1 MFKTKYVSR
10 VLCVLF
16 IVNLFIADLKP
27 LATSYSSSSIGNIDI
42 ISNVDVSVESVEA
55 WAKSKN
61 ATETFV
67 SLASIYKKYGQA
79 RGGVNWVLAYV
90 QAAKE
95 TGYGRF
101 GGVLDESF
109 HNPCGLKVPSG
120 GDDYDPNAHKR
131 FDNWEQGIIAHLD
144 HLALYAGAKGYPK
157 TVYVE
162 SWKTE
167 SLSINE
173 TYDPRHIGWFGTT
186 SGILGKAT
194 NAIDLGNKWAPSSS
208 YGVDLFRMYCDA
220 VKVDYLEGKSNL
232 ESPINGFVTNDGK
245 LNIKGWALHAFG
257 VKEVRVLI
265 DNTQIDTISVNESR
279 ADVNSI
285 YPGYYNGAN
294 SGFNKIIDISSL
306 GYGNKVLEIRIVA
319 NDNSTQVYRRNIVFT
334 NTLELRS
341 CLDAPNDNEVV
352 KSTTLNVRG
361 WALAGSGVKEVR
373 VYVDGKDLGTVAYG
387 TKRADVNKAYPGYS
401 SGDNAGFEGNVNIS
415 GISEGNRKLTV
426 KITANDGS
434 VQNIEKTIKVEKAQS
449 RSYLDAPNDNEVVKS
464 KTLNVRGWALAGSGV
479 KEVRVYV
486 DGKDLGTVAYGA
498 KRADVN
504 KAYPGYSSG
513 DNAGF
518 EGNVNIS
525 GISEG
530 NRKLTV
536 KITANDGSVQNIE
549 KTIKVEKAQSR
560 SYLDAPND
568 NEVVKSKTLNVRGW
582 ALAGSGVKEVRVY
595 VDGKD
600 LGTVAYGAKR
610 ADVNKAYPG
619 YSSGDN
625 AGFEGNV
632 NISGISEGNR
642 KLTVKITANDGSV
655 QNIEKTIK
663 VEKAQSRSYLDA
675 PNDNE
680 VVKSKTLNVR
690 GWALA
695 GSGVKEVRVYVDGK
709 DLGTVA
715 YGAKRADVNKAYP
728 GYSSGD
734 NAGFE
739 GNVNISGIS
748 EGNRKLTVK
757 ITANDG
763 SVQNIEKTIKV
774 EKAQS
779 RSYLDAP
786 NDNEVVKSKTL
797 NVRGWALAGSGV
809 KEVRVYVDGKDLGT
823 VAYGAKR
830 ADVNKAYPGY
840 SSGDNAGFEGNV
852 NISGI
857 SEGNRKLTV
866 KITANDGSVQNIEK
880 TIKIEKA
887 QSRSYLDAPNDNEV
901 VKSKT
906 LNVRG
911 WALAGSGVKEVRVYV
926 DGKDLGTV
934 AYGTKRADVNRA
946 YPGYSSGDNAGFEGN
961 VNISGISEGNR
972 KLTVKITANDG
983 SVQNIERSFNI
994 ENDFNY
1000 KKAKL
1005 VIVDPGHENY
1015 GGDPGTSA
1023 THNGISYIESNLNLQ
1038 IAVKLKAE
1046 LESRGM
1052 DVYMTRYEGSGLISQ
1067 DSTESLKKRVA
1078 LANEKNADFFVSI
1091 HHNSFTNTSANGFE
1105 VYYSTG
1111 TPTNLTSI
1119 ARSAITEDGRD
1130 LTLERSL
1137 YSTRSVTE
1145 KVKVSKAV
1153 ATEIANEASRKL
1165 NMYNRGAKD
1174 SNFYVC
1180 KNTNM
1185 PSILVENGFLTNP
1198 TEAVKA
1204 SSSSHQ
1210 QKLAQII
1217 ADKVNNALK

>member
-61 ATETFV
+61 ATETFI

-162 SWKTE
+162 SWKAE

-220 VKVDYLEGKSNL
+220 VKADYLEGKSNL

-285 YPGYYNGAN
+285 YPGYYNGVN

-334 NTLELRS
+334 NTLE
-341 CLDAPNDNEVV
+341 
-352 KSTTLNVRG
+352 
-361 WALAGSGVKEVR
+361 
-373 VYVDGKDLGTVAYG
+373 
-387 TKRADVNKAYPGYS
+387 
-401 SGDNAGFEGNVNIS
+401 
-415 GISEGNRKLTV
+415 
-426 KITANDGS
+426 
-434 VQNIEKTIKVEKAQS
+434 
-449 RSYLDAPNDNEVVKS
+449 
-464 KTLNVRGWALAGSGV
+464 
-479 KEVRVYV
+479 
-486 DGKDLGTVAYGA
+486 
-498 KRADVN
+498 
-504 KAYPGYSSG
+504 
-513 DNAGF
+513 
-518 EGNVNIS
+518 
-525 GISEG
+525 
-530 NRKLTV
+530 
-536 KITANDGSVQNIE
+536 
-549 KTIKVEKAQSR
+549 
-560 SYLDAPND
+560 
-568 NEVVKSKTLNVRGW
+568 
-582 ALAGSGVKEVRVY
+582 
-595 VDGKD
+595 
-600 LGTVAYGAKR
+600 
-610 ADVNKAYPG
+610 
-619 YSSGDN
+619 
-625 AGFEGNV
+625 
-632 NISGISEGNR
+632 
-642 KLTVKITANDGSV
+642 
-655 QNIEKTIK
+655 
-663 VEKAQSRSYLDA
+663 
-675 PNDNE
+675 
-680 VVKSKTLNVR
+680 
-690 GWALA
+690 
-695 GSGVKEVRVYVDGK
+695 
-709 DLGTVA
+709 
-715 YGAKRADVNKAYP
+715 
-728 GYSSGD
+728 
-734 NAGFE
+734 
-739 GNVNISGIS
+739 
-748 EGNRKLTVK
+748 
-757 ITANDG
+757 
-763 SVQNIEKTIKV
+763 
-774 EKAQS
+774 
-779 RSYLDAP
+779 
-786 NDNEVVKSKTL
+786 
-797 NVRGWALAGSGV
+797 
-809 KEVRVYVDGKDLGT
+809 
-823 VAYGAKR
+823 
-830 ADVNKAYPGY
+830 
-840 SSGDNAGFEGNV
+840 
-852 NISGI
+852 
-857 SEGNRKLTV
+857 
-866 KITANDGSVQNIEK
+866 
-880 TIKIEKA
+880 
-887 QSRSYLDAPNDNEV
+887 SRSYLDAPNDNEV

-934 AYGTKRADVNRA
+934 AYGTKRADVNKA

>member
-162 SWKTE
+162 SWKAE

-220 VKVDYLEGKSNL
+220 VKADYLEGKSNL

-334 NTLELRS
+334 NTLESRS
-341 CLDAPNDNEVV
+341 YLDAPNDNEVV
-352 KSTTLNVRG
+352 KSKTLNVRG

-401 SGDNAGFEGNVNIS
+401 SGDNAGFEGNINIS

-486 DGKDLGTVAYGA
+486 DGKDLGTVAYGT

-518 EGNVNIS
+518 EGNI
-525 GISEG
+525 
-530 NRKLTV
+530 
-536 KITANDGSVQNIE
+536 
-549 KTIKVEKAQSR
+549 
-560 SYLDAPND
+560 
-568 NEVVKSKTLNVRGW
+568 
-582 ALAGSGVKEVRVY
+582 
-595 VDGKD
+595 
-600 LGTVAYGAKR
+600 
-610 ADVNKAYPG
+610 
-619 YSSGDN
+619 
-625 AGFEGNV
+625 
-632 NISGISEGNR
+632 
-642 KLTVKITANDGSV
+642 
-655 QNIEKTIK
+655 
-663 VEKAQSRSYLDA
+663 
-675 PNDNE
+675 
-680 VVKSKTLNVR
+680 
-690 GWALA
+690 
-695 GSGVKEVRVYVDGK
+695 
-709 DLGTVA
+709 
-715 YGAKRADVNKAYP
+715 
-728 GYSSGD
+728 
-734 NAGFE
+734 
-739 GNVNISGIS
+739 
-748 EGNRKLTVK
+748 
-757 ITANDG
+757 
-763 SVQNIEKTIKV
+763 
-774 EKAQS
+774 
-779 RSYLDAP
+779 
-786 NDNEVVKSKTL
+786 
-797 NVRGWALAGSGV
+797 
-809 KEVRVYVDGKDLGT
+809 
-823 VAYGAKR
+823 
-830 ADVNKAYPGY
+830 
-840 SSGDNAGFEGNV
+840 
-852 NISGI
+852 
-857 SEGNRKLTV
+857 
-866 KITANDGSVQNIEK
+866 
-880 TIKIEKA
+880 
-887 QSRSYLDAPNDNEV
+887 
-901 VKSKT
+901 
-906 LNVRG
+906 
-911 WALAGSGVKEVRVYV
+911 
-926 DGKDLGTV
+926 
-934 AYGTKRADVNRA
+934 
-946 YPGYSSGDNAGFEGN
+946 
-961 VNISGISEGNR
+961 NISGISEGNR

>member
-162 SWKTE
+162 SWKAE

-220 VKVDYLEGKSNL
+220 VKADYLEGKSNL

-279 ADVNSI
+279 ADVNST

-334 NTLELRS
+334 NTLESRS
-341 CLDAPNDNEVV
+341 YLDAPNDNEVV
-352 KSTTLNVRG
+352 KSKTLNVRG

-401 SGDNAGFEGNVNIS
+401 SGDNAGFEGNINIS

-504 KAYPGYSSG
+504 K
-513 DNAGF
+513 
-518 EGNVNIS
+518 
-525 GISEG
+525 
-530 NRKLTV
+530 
-536 KITANDGSVQNIE
+536 
-549 KTIKVEKAQSR
+549 
-560 SYLDAPND
+560 
-568 NEVVKSKTLNVRGW
+568 
-582 ALAGSGVKEVRVY
+582 
-595 VDGKD
+595 
-600 LGTVAYGAKR
+600 
-610 ADVNKAYPG
+610 
-619 YSSGDN
+619 
-625 AGFEGNV
+625 
-632 NISGISEGNR
+632 
-642 KLTVKITANDGSV
+642 
-655 QNIEKTIK
+655 
-663 VEKAQSRSYLDA
+663 
-675 PNDNE
+675 
-680 VVKSKTLNVR
+680 
-690 GWALA
+690 
-695 GSGVKEVRVYVDGK
+695 
-709 DLGTVA
+709 
-715 YGAKRADVNKAYP
+715 
-728 GYSSGD
+728 
-734 NAGFE
+734 
-739 GNVNISGIS
+739 
-748 EGNRKLTVK
+748 
-757 ITANDG
+757 
-763 SVQNIEKTIKV
+763 
-774 EKAQS
+774 
-779 RSYLDAP
+779 
-786 NDNEVVKSKTL
+786 
-797 NVRGWALAGSGV
+797 
-809 KEVRVYVDGKDLGT
+809 
-823 VAYGAKR
+823 
-830 ADVNKAYPGY
+830 
-840 SSGDNAGFEGNV
+840 
-852 NISGI
+852 
-857 SEGNRKLTV
+857 
-866 KITANDGSVQNIEK
+866 
-880 TIKIEKA
+880 
-887 QSRSYLDAPNDNEV
+887 
-901 VKSKT
+901 
-906 LNVRG
+906 
-911 WALAGSGVKEVRVYV
+911 
-926 DGKDLGTV
+926 
-934 AYGTKRADVNRA
+934 A

>member
-334 NTLELRS
+334 NTLE
-341 CLDAPNDNEVV
+341 
-352 KSTTLNVRG
+352 
-361 WALAGSGVKEVR
+361 
-373 VYVDGKDLGTVAYG
+373 
-387 TKRADVNKAYPGYS
+387 
-401 SGDNAGFEGNVNIS
+401 
-415 GISEGNRKLTV
+415 
-426 KITANDGS
+426 
-434 VQNIEKTIKVEKAQS
+434 S

-536 KITANDGSVQNIE
+536 KITANDG
-549 KTIKVEKAQSR
+549 T
-560 SYLDAPND
+560 
-568 NEVVKSKTLNVRGW
+568 
-582 ALAGSGVKEVRVY
+582 
-595 VDGKD
+595 
-600 LGTVAYGAKR
+600 
-610 ADVNKAYPG
+610 
-619 YSSGDN
+619 
-625 AGFEGNV
+625 
-632 NISGISEGNR
+632 
-642 KLTVKITANDGSV
+642 
-655 QNIEKTIK
+655 
-663 VEKAQSRSYLDA
+663 
-675 PNDNE
+675 
-680 VVKSKTLNVR
+680 
-690 GWALA
+690 
-695 GSGVKEVRVYVDGK
+695 
-709 DLGTVA
+709 
-715 YGAKRADVNKAYP
+715 
-728 GYSSGD
+728 
-734 NAGFE
+734 
-739 GNVNISGIS
+739 
-748 EGNRKLTVK
+748 
-757 ITANDG
+757 
-763 SVQNIEKTIKV
+763 
-774 EKAQS
+774 
-779 RSYLDAP
+779 
-786 NDNEVVKSKTL
+786 
-797 NVRGWALAGSGV
+797 
-809 KEVRVYVDGKDLGT
+809 
-823 VAYGAKR
+823 
-830 ADVNKAYPGY
+830 
-840 SSGDNAGFEGNV
+840 
-852 NISGI
+852 
-857 SEGNRKLTV
+857 
-866 KITANDGSVQNIEK
+866 
-880 TIKIEKA
+880 
-887 QSRSYLDAPNDNEV
+887 
-901 VKSKT
+901 
-906 LNVRG
+906 
-911 WALAGSGVKEVRVYV
+911 
-926 DGKDLGTV
+926 
-934 AYGTKRADVNRA
+934 
-946 YPGYSSGDNAGFEGN
+946 
-961 VNISGISEGNR
+961 
-972 KLTVKITANDG
+972 
-983 SVQNIERSFNI
+983 VQNIERSFNI

-1153 ATEIANEASRKL
+1153 ATEITNEASSKL

>member
-27 LATSYSSSSIGNIDI
+27 LATSYSSSYIGNIDI

-61 ATETFV
+61 ATETFI

-162 SWKTE
+162 SWKAE

-220 VKVDYLEGKSNL
+220 VKADYLEGKSNL

-279 ADVNSI
+279 ADVNST

-334 NTLELRS
+334 NTLE
-341 CLDAPNDNEVV
+341 
-352 KSTTLNVRG
+352 
-361 WALAGSGVKEVR
+361 
-373 VYVDGKDLGTVAYG
+373 
-387 TKRADVNKAYPGYS
+387 
-401 SGDNAGFEGNVNIS
+401 
-415 GISEGNRKLTV
+415 
-426 KITANDGS
+426 
-434 VQNIEKTIKVEKAQS
+434 S

-479 KEVRVYV
+479 KEVRVYM

-549 KTIKVEKAQSR
+549 R
-560 SYLDAPND
+560 N
-568 NEVVKSKTLNVRGW
+568 
-582 ALAGSGVKEVRVY
+582 
-595 VDGKD
+595 
-600 LGTVAYGAKR
+600 
-610 ADVNKAYPG
+610 
-619 YSSGDN
+619 
-625 AGFEGNV
+625 
-632 NISGISEGNR
+632 
-642 KLTVKITANDGSV
+642 
-655 QNIEKTIK
+655 
-663 VEKAQSRSYLDA
+663 
-675 PNDNE
+675 
-680 VVKSKTLNVR
+680 
-690 GWALA
+690 
-695 GSGVKEVRVYVDGK
+695 
-709 DLGTVA
+709 
-715 YGAKRADVNKAYP
+715 
-728 GYSSGD
+728 
-734 NAGFE
+734 
-739 GNVNISGIS
+739 
-748 EGNRKLTVK
+748 
-757 ITANDG
+757 
-763 SVQNIEKTIKV
+763 
-774 EKAQS
+774 
-779 RSYLDAP
+779 
-786 NDNEVVKSKTL
+786 
-797 NVRGWALAGSGV
+797 
-809 KEVRVYVDGKDLGT
+809 
-823 VAYGAKR
+823 
-830 ADVNKAYPGY
+830 
-840 SSGDNAGFEGNV
+840 
-852 NISGI
+852 
-857 SEGNRKLTV
+857 
-866 KITANDGSVQNIEK
+866 
-880 TIKIEKA
+880 
-887 QSRSYLDAPNDNEV
+887 
-901 VKSKT
+901 
-906 LNVRG
+906 
-911 WALAGSGVKEVRVYV
+911 
-926 DGKDLGTV
+926 
-934 AYGTKRADVNRA
+934 
-946 YPGYSSGDNAGFEGN
+946 
-961 VNISGISEGNR
+961 
-972 KLTVKITANDG
+972 
-983 SVQNIERSFNI
+983 FNI
-994 ENDFNY
+994 QNDFNY

-1005 VIVDPGHENY
+1005 VIVDPGHEND

-1023 THNGISYIESNLNLQ
+1023 THNGIRYIESNLNLQ

-1052 DVYMTRYEGSGLISQ
+1052 EVYMTRYEGSGLISQ

-1111 TPTNLTSI
+1111 TPANLTSI

-1153 ATEIANEASRKL
+1153 ATEITNEASSKL

>member
-162 SWKTE
+162 SWKAE

-220 VKVDYLEGKSNL
+220 VKADYLEGKSNL

-279 ADVNSI
+279 ADVNST

-334 NTLELRS
+334 NTLE
-341 CLDAPNDNEVV
+341 
-352 KSTTLNVRG
+352 
-361 WALAGSGVKEVR
+361 
-373 VYVDGKDLGTVAYG
+373 
-387 TKRADVNKAYPGYS
+387 
-401 SGDNAGFEGNVNIS
+401 
-415 GISEGNRKLTV
+415 
-426 KITANDGS
+426 
-434 VQNIEKTIKVEKAQS
+434 S

-504 KAYPGYSSG
+504 K
-513 DNAGF
+513 
-518 EGNVNIS
+518 
-525 GISEG
+525 
-530 NRKLTV
+530 
-536 KITANDGSVQNIE
+536 
-549 KTIKVEKAQSR
+549 
-560 SYLDAPND
+560 
-568 NEVVKSKTLNVRGW
+568 
-582 ALAGSGVKEVRVY
+582 
-595 VDGKD
+595 
-600 LGTVAYGAKR
+600 
-610 ADVNKAYPG
+610 
-619 YSSGDN
+619 
-625 AGFEGNV
+625 
-632 NISGISEGNR
+632 
-642 KLTVKITANDGSV
+642 
-655 QNIEKTIK
+655 
-663 VEKAQSRSYLDA
+663 
-675 PNDNE
+675 
-680 VVKSKTLNVR
+680 
-690 GWALA
+690 
-695 GSGVKEVRVYVDGK
+695 
-709 DLGTVA
+709 
-715 YGAKRADVNKAYP
+715 
-728 GYSSGD
+728 
-734 NAGFE
+734 
-739 GNVNISGIS
+739 
-748 EGNRKLTVK
+748 
-757 ITANDG
+757 
-763 SVQNIEKTIKV
+763 
-774 EKAQS
+774 
-779 RSYLDAP
+779 
-786 NDNEVVKSKTL
+786 
-797 NVRGWALAGSGV
+797 
-809 KEVRVYVDGKDLGT
+809 
-823 VAYGAKR
+823 
-830 ADVNKAYPGY
+830 
-840 SSGDNAGFEGNV
+840 
-852 NISGI
+852 
-857 SEGNRKLTV
+857 
-866 KITANDGSVQNIEK
+866 
-880 TIKIEKA
+880 
-887 QSRSYLDAPNDNEV
+887 
-901 VKSKT
+901 
-906 LNVRG
+906 
-911 WALAGSGVKEVRVYV
+911 
-926 DGKDLGTV
+926 
-934 AYGTKRADVNRA
+934 A

-1111 TPTNLTSI
+1111 TPANLTSI

-1153 ATEIANEASRKL
+1153 ATEITNEASSKL

>member
-27 LATSYSSSSIGNIDI
+27 LATSYSSSYIGNIDI

-61 ATETFV
+61 ATETFI

-162 SWKTE
+162 SWKAE

-220 VKVDYLEGKSNL
+220 VKADYLEGKSNL

-279 ADVNSI
+279 ADVNST

-334 NTLELRS
+334 NTLE
-341 CLDAPNDNEVV
+341 
-352 KSTTLNVRG
+352 
-361 WALAGSGVKEVR
+361 
-373 VYVDGKDLGTVAYG
+373 
-387 TKRADVNKAYPGYS
+387 
-401 SGDNAGFEGNVNIS
+401 
-415 GISEGNRKLTV
+415 
-426 KITANDGS
+426 
-434 VQNIEKTIKVEKAQS
+434 S

-504 KAYPGYSSG
+504 K
-513 DNAGF
+513 
-518 EGNVNIS
+518 V
-525 GISEG
+525 
-530 NRKLTV
+530 
-536 KITANDGSVQNIE
+536 
-549 KTIKVEKAQSR
+549 
-560 SYLDAPND
+560 
-568 NEVVKSKTLNVRGW
+568 
-582 ALAGSGVKEVRVY
+582 
-595 VDGKD
+595 
-600 LGTVAYGAKR
+600 
-610 ADVNKAYPG
+610 
-619 YSSGDN
+619 
-625 AGFEGNV
+625 
-632 NISGISEGNR
+632 
-642 KLTVKITANDGSV
+642 
-655 QNIEKTIK
+655 
-663 VEKAQSRSYLDA
+663 
-675 PNDNE
+675 
-680 VVKSKTLNVR
+680 
-690 GWALA
+690 
-695 GSGVKEVRVYVDGK
+695 
-709 DLGTVA
+709 
-715 YGAKRADVNKAYP
+715 
-728 GYSSGD
+728 
-734 NAGFE
+734 
-739 GNVNISGIS
+739 
-748 EGNRKLTVK
+748 
-757 ITANDG
+757 
-763 SVQNIEKTIKV
+763 
-774 EKAQS
+774 
-779 RSYLDAP
+779 
-786 NDNEVVKSKTL
+786 
-797 NVRGWALAGSGV
+797 
-809 KEVRVYVDGKDLGT
+809 
-823 VAYGAKR
+823 
-830 ADVNKAYPGY
+830 
-840 SSGDNAGFEGNV
+840 
-852 NISGI
+852 
-857 SEGNRKLTV
+857 
-866 KITANDGSVQNIEK
+866 
-880 TIKIEKA
+880 
-887 QSRSYLDAPNDNEV
+887 
-901 VKSKT
+901 
-906 LNVRG
+906 
-911 WALAGSGVKEVRVYV
+911 
-926 DGKDLGTV
+926 
-934 AYGTKRADVNRA
+934 

-983 SVQNIERSFNI
+983 SVQNIERNFNI
-994 ENDFNY
+994 QNDFNY

-1005 VIVDPGHENY
+1005 VIVDPGHEND

-1023 THNGISYIESNLNLQ
+1023 THNGIRYIESNLNLQ

-1052 DVYMTRYEGSGLISQ
+1052 EVYMTRYEGSGLISQ

-1111 TPTNLTSI
+1111 TPANLTSI

-1153 ATEIANEASRKL
+1153 ATEITNEASSKL

>member
-61 ATETFV
+61 ATETFI

-162 SWKTE
+162 SWKAE

-220 VKVDYLEGKSNL
+220 VKADYLEGKSNL

-285 YPGYYNGAN
+285 YPGYYNGVN

-334 NTLELRS
+334 NTLE
-341 CLDAPNDNEVV
+341 
-352 KSTTLNVRG
+352 
-361 WALAGSGVKEVR
+361 
-373 VYVDGKDLGTVAYG
+373 
-387 TKRADVNKAYPGYS
+387 
-401 SGDNAGFEGNVNIS
+401 
-415 GISEGNRKLTV
+415 
-426 KITANDGS
+426 
-434 VQNIEKTIKVEKAQS
+434 S

-464 KTLNVRGWALAGSGV
+464 TTLNVRGWALAGSGV

-525 GISEG
+525 GISGG

-536 KITANDGSVQNIE
+536 KIIANDGSVQNIE

-560 SYLDAPND
+560 SYLDAPNN
-568 NEVVKSKTLNVRGW
+568 NEVVKS
-582 ALAGSGVKEVRVY
+582 
-595 VDGKD
+595 
-600 LGTVAYGAKR
+600 
-610 ADVNKAYPG
+610 
-619 YSSGDN
+619 
-625 AGFEGNV
+625 
-632 NISGISEGNR
+632 
-642 KLTVKITANDGSV
+642 
-655 QNIEKTIK
+655 TI
-663 VEKAQSRSYLDA
+663 
-675 PNDNE
+675 
-680 VVKSKTLNVR
+680 
-690 GWALA
+690 
-695 GSGVKEVRVYVDGK
+695 
-709 DLGTVA
+709 
-715 YGAKRADVNKAYP
+715 
-728 GYSSGD
+728 
-734 NAGFE
+734 
-739 GNVNISGIS
+739 
-748 EGNRKLTVK
+748 
-757 ITANDG
+757 
-763 SVQNIEKTIKV
+763 
-774 EKAQS
+774 
-779 RSYLDAP
+779 
-786 NDNEVVKSKTL
+786 
-797 NVRGWALAGSGV
+797 
-809 KEVRVYVDGKDLGT
+809 
-823 VAYGAKR
+823 
-830 ADVNKAYPGY
+830 
-840 SSGDNAGFEGNV
+840 
-852 NISGI
+852 
-857 SEGNRKLTV
+857 
-866 KITANDGSVQNIEK
+866 
-880 TIKIEKA
+880 
-887 QSRSYLDAPNDNEV
+887 
-901 VKSKT
+901 

-934 AYGTKRADVNRA
+934 AYGTKRADVNKA

-961 VNISGISEGNR
+961 INISGISEGNR

>member
-27 LATSYSSSSIGNIDI
+27 LATSYSSSYIGNIDI

-61 ATETFV
+61 ATETFI

-162 SWKTE
+162 SWKAE

-220 VKVDYLEGKSNL
+220 VKADYLEGKSNL

-279 ADVNSI
+279 ADVNST

-334 NTLELRS
+334 NTLE
-341 CLDAPNDNEVV
+341 
-352 KSTTLNVRG
+352 
-361 WALAGSGVKEVR
+361 
-373 VYVDGKDLGTVAYG
+373 
-387 TKRADVNKAYPGYS
+387 
-401 SGDNAGFEGNVNIS
+401 
-415 GISEGNRKLTV
+415 
-426 KITANDGS
+426 
-434 VQNIEKTIKVEKAQS
+434 S

-549 KTIKVEKAQSR
+549 R
-560 SYLDAPND
+560 N
-568 NEVVKSKTLNVRGW
+568 
-582 ALAGSGVKEVRVY
+582 
-595 VDGKD
+595 
-600 LGTVAYGAKR
+600 
-610 ADVNKAYPG
+610 
-619 YSSGDN
+619 
-625 AGFEGNV
+625 
-632 NISGISEGNR
+632 
-642 KLTVKITANDGSV
+642 
-655 QNIEKTIK
+655 
-663 VEKAQSRSYLDA
+663 
-675 PNDNE
+675 
-680 VVKSKTLNVR
+680 
-690 GWALA
+690 
-695 GSGVKEVRVYVDGK
+695 
-709 DLGTVA
+709 
-715 YGAKRADVNKAYP
+715 
-728 GYSSGD
+728 
-734 NAGFE
+734 
-739 GNVNISGIS
+739 
-748 EGNRKLTVK
+748 
-757 ITANDG
+757 
-763 SVQNIEKTIKV
+763 
-774 EKAQS
+774 
-779 RSYLDAP
+779 
-786 NDNEVVKSKTL
+786 
-797 NVRGWALAGSGV
+797 
-809 KEVRVYVDGKDLGT
+809 
-823 VAYGAKR
+823 
-830 ADVNKAYPGY
+830 
-840 SSGDNAGFEGNV
+840 
-852 NISGI
+852 
-857 SEGNRKLTV
+857 
-866 KITANDGSVQNIEK
+866 
-880 TIKIEKA
+880 
-887 QSRSYLDAPNDNEV
+887 
-901 VKSKT
+901 
-906 LNVRG
+906 
-911 WALAGSGVKEVRVYV
+911 
-926 DGKDLGTV
+926 
-934 AYGTKRADVNRA
+934 
-946 YPGYSSGDNAGFEGN
+946 
-961 VNISGISEGNR
+961 
-972 KLTVKITANDG
+972 
-983 SVQNIERSFNI
+983 FNI
-994 ENDFNY
+994 QNDFNY

-1023 THNGISYIESNLNLQ
+1023 THNGIRYIESNLNLQ

-1052 DVYMTRYEGSGLISQ
+1052 EVYMTRYEGSGLISQ

-1111 TPTNLTSI
+1111 TPANLTSI

-1153 ATEIANEASRKL
+1153 ATEITNEASSKL

>member
-27 LATSYSSSSIGNIDI
+27 LATSYSSSYIGNIDI

-61 ATETFV
+61 ATETFI

-162 SWKTE
+162 SWKAE

-220 VKVDYLEGKSNL
+220 VKADYLEGKSNL

-279 ADVNSI
+279 ADVNST

-334 NTLELRS
+334 NTLE
-341 CLDAPNDNEVV
+341 
-352 KSTTLNVRG
+352 
-361 WALAGSGVKEVR
+361 
-373 VYVDGKDLGTVAYG
+373 
-387 TKRADVNKAYPGYS
+387 
-401 SGDNAGFEGNVNIS
+401 
-415 GISEGNRKLTV
+415 
-426 KITANDGS
+426 
-434 VQNIEKTIKVEKAQS
+434 
-449 RSYLDAPNDNEVVKS
+449 
-464 KTLNVRGWALAGSGV
+464 
-479 KEVRVYV
+479 
-486 DGKDLGTVAYGA
+486 
-498 KRADVN
+498 
-504 KAYPGYSSG
+504 
-513 DNAGF
+513 
-518 EGNVNIS
+518 
-525 GISEG
+525 
-530 NRKLTV
+530 
-536 KITANDGSVQNIE
+536 
-549 KTIKVEKAQSR
+549 
-560 SYLDAPND
+560 
-568 NEVVKSKTLNVRGW
+568 
-582 ALAGSGVKEVRVY
+582 
-595 VDGKD
+595 
-600 LGTVAYGAKR
+600 
-610 ADVNKAYPG
+610 
-619 YSSGDN
+619 
-625 AGFEGNV
+625 
-632 NISGISEGNR
+632 
-642 KLTVKITANDGSV
+642 
-655 QNIEKTIK
+655 
-663 VEKAQSRSYLDA
+663 
-675 PNDNE
+675 
-680 VVKSKTLNVR
+680 
-690 GWALA
+690 
-695 GSGVKEVRVYVDGK
+695 
-709 DLGTVA
+709 
-715 YGAKRADVNKAYP
+715 
-728 GYSSGD
+728 
-734 NAGFE
+734 
-739 GNVNISGIS
+739 
-748 EGNRKLTVK
+748 
-757 ITANDG
+757 
-763 SVQNIEKTIKV
+763 
-774 EKAQS
+774 
-779 RSYLDAP
+779 
-786 NDNEVVKSKTL
+786 
-797 NVRGWALAGSGV
+797 
-809 KEVRVYVDGKDLGT
+809 
-823 VAYGAKR
+823 
-830 ADVNKAYPGY
+830 
-840 SSGDNAGFEGNV
+840 
-852 NISGI
+852 
-857 SEGNRKLTV
+857 
-866 KITANDGSVQNIEK
+866 
-880 TIKIEKA
+880 
-887 QSRSYLDAPNDNEV
+887 SRSYLDAPNDNEV

-934 AYGTKRADVNRA
+934 AYGTKRADVNKA

-1111 TPTNLTSI
+1111 TPANLTSI

-1130 LTLERSL
+1130 LTLERAL

-1153 ATEIANEASRKL
+1153 ATEITNEASSKL

>member
-27 LATSYSSSSIGNIDI
+27 LATSYSSSYIGNIDI

-279 ADVNSI
+279 ADVNST

-334 NTLELRS
+334 NTLE
-341 CLDAPNDNEVV
+341 
-352 KSTTLNVRG
+352 
-361 WALAGSGVKEVR
+361 
-373 VYVDGKDLGTVAYG
+373 
-387 TKRADVNKAYPGYS
+387 
-401 SGDNAGFEGNVNIS
+401 
-415 GISEGNRKLTV
+415 
-426 KITANDGS
+426 
-434 VQNIEKTIKVEKAQS
+434 S

-536 KITANDGSVQNIE
+536 KITS
-549 KTIKVEKAQSR
+549 
-560 SYLDAPND
+560 
-568 NEVVKSKTLNVRGW
+568 
-582 ALAGSGVKEVRVY
+582 
-595 VDGKD
+595 
-600 LGTVAYGAKR
+600 
-610 ADVNKAYPG
+610 
-619 YSSGDN
+619 
-625 AGFEGNV
+625 
-632 NISGISEGNR
+632 
-642 KLTVKITANDGSV
+642 
-655 QNIEKTIK
+655 
-663 VEKAQSRSYLDA
+663 
-675 PNDNE
+675 
-680 VVKSKTLNVR
+680 
-690 GWALA
+690 
-695 GSGVKEVRVYVDGK
+695 
-709 DLGTVA
+709 
-715 YGAKRADVNKAYP
+715 
-728 GYSSGD
+728 
-734 NAGFE
+734 
-739 GNVNISGIS
+739 
-748 EGNRKLTVK
+748 
-757 ITANDG
+757 
-763 SVQNIEKTIKV
+763 
-774 EKAQS
+774 
-779 RSYLDAP
+779 
-786 NDNEVVKSKTL
+786 
-797 NVRGWALAGSGV
+797 
-809 KEVRVYVDGKDLGT
+809 
-823 VAYGAKR
+823 
-830 ADVNKAYPGY
+830 
-840 SSGDNAGFEGNV
+840 
-852 NISGI
+852 
-857 SEGNRKLTV
+857 
-866 KITANDGSVQNIEK
+866 
-880 TIKIEKA
+880 
-887 QSRSYLDAPNDNEV
+887 
-901 VKSKT
+901 
-906 LNVRG
+906 
-911 WALAGSGVKEVRVYV
+911 
-926 DGKDLGTV
+926 
-934 AYGTKRADVNRA
+934 
-946 YPGYSSGDNAGFEGN
+946 
-961 VNISGISEGNR
+961 
-972 KLTVKITANDG
+972 NDG

-1005 VIVDPGHENY
+1005 VIVDPGHEND

-1023 THNGISYIESNLNLQ
+1023 THNGIRYIESNLNLQ

-1052 DVYMTRYEGSGLISQ
+1052 EVYMTRYEGSGLISQ

>member
-61 ATETFV
+61 ATETFI

-162 SWKTE
+162 SWKAE

-279 ADVNSI
+279 ADVNST

-334 NTLELRS
+334 NTLE
-341 CLDAPNDNEVV
+341 
-352 KSTTLNVRG
+352 
-361 WALAGSGVKEVR
+361 
-373 VYVDGKDLGTVAYG
+373 
-387 TKRADVNKAYPGYS
+387 
-401 SGDNAGFEGNVNIS
+401 
-415 GISEGNRKLTV
+415 
-426 KITANDGS
+426 
-434 VQNIEKTIKVEKAQS
+434 
-449 RSYLDAPNDNEVVKS
+449 
-464 KTLNVRGWALAGSGV
+464 
-479 KEVRVYV
+479 
-486 DGKDLGTVAYGA
+486 
-498 KRADVN
+498 
-504 KAYPGYSSG
+504 
-513 DNAGF
+513 
-518 EGNVNIS
+518 
-525 GISEG
+525 
-530 NRKLTV
+530 
-536 KITANDGSVQNIE
+536 
-549 KTIKVEKAQSR
+549 
-560 SYLDAPND
+560 
-568 NEVVKSKTLNVRGW
+568 
-582 ALAGSGVKEVRVY
+582 
-595 VDGKD
+595 
-600 LGTVAYGAKR
+600 
-610 ADVNKAYPG
+610 
-619 YSSGDN
+619 
-625 AGFEGNV
+625 
-632 NISGISEGNR
+632 
-642 KLTVKITANDGSV
+642 
-655 QNIEKTIK
+655 
-663 VEKAQSRSYLDA
+663 
-675 PNDNE
+675 
-680 VVKSKTLNVR
+680 
-690 GWALA
+690 
-695 GSGVKEVRVYVDGK
+695 
-709 DLGTVA
+709 
-715 YGAKRADVNKAYP
+715 
-728 GYSSGD
+728 
-734 NAGFE
+734 
-739 GNVNISGIS
+739 
-748 EGNRKLTVK
+748 
-757 ITANDG
+757 
-763 SVQNIEKTIKV
+763 
-774 EKAQS
+774 
-779 RSYLDAP
+779 
-786 NDNEVVKSKTL
+786 
-797 NVRGWALAGSGV
+797 
-809 KEVRVYVDGKDLGT
+809 
-823 VAYGAKR
+823 
-830 ADVNKAYPGY
+830 
-840 SSGDNAGFEGNV
+840 
-852 NISGI
+852 
-857 SEGNRKLTV
+857 
-866 KITANDGSVQNIEK
+866 
-880 TIKIEKA
+880 
-887 QSRSYLDAPNDNEV
+887 SRSYLDAPNDNEV

-934 AYGTKRADVNRA
+934 AYGTKRADVNKA

>member
-162 SWKTE
+162 SWKAE

-387 TKRADVNKAYPGYS
+387 TKRADVNK
-401 SGDNAGFEGNVNIS
+401 
-415 GISEGNRKLTV
+415 
-426 KITANDGS
+426 
-434 VQNIEKTIKVEKAQS
+434 
-449 RSYLDAPNDNEVVKS
+449 
-464 KTLNVRGWALAGSGV
+464 
-479 KEVRVYV
+479 
-486 DGKDLGTVAYGA
+486 
-498 KRADVN
+498 
-504 KAYPGYSSG
+504 
-513 DNAGF
+513 
-518 EGNVNIS
+518 
-525 GISEG
+525 
-530 NRKLTV
+530 
-536 KITANDGSVQNIE
+536 
-549 KTIKVEKAQSR
+549 
-560 SYLDAPND
+560 
-568 NEVVKSKTLNVRGW
+568 
-582 ALAGSGVKEVRVY
+582 
-595 VDGKD
+595 
-600 LGTVAYGAKR
+600 
-610 ADVNKAYPG
+610 
-619 YSSGDN
+619 
-625 AGFEGNV
+625 
-632 NISGISEGNR
+632 
-642 KLTVKITANDGSV
+642 
-655 QNIEKTIK
+655 
-663 VEKAQSRSYLDA
+663 
-675 PNDNE
+675 
-680 VVKSKTLNVR
+680 
-690 GWALA
+690 
-695 GSGVKEVRVYVDGK
+695 
-709 DLGTVA
+709 
-715 YGAKRADVNKAYP
+715 
-728 GYSSGD
+728 
-734 NAGFE
+734 
-739 GNVNISGIS
+739 
-748 EGNRKLTVK
+748 
-757 ITANDG
+757 
-763 SVQNIEKTIKV
+763 
-774 EKAQS
+774 
-779 RSYLDAP
+779 
-786 NDNEVVKSKTL
+786 
-797 NVRGWALAGSGV
+797 
-809 KEVRVYVDGKDLGT
+809 
-823 VAYGAKR
+823 
-830 ADVNKAYPGY
+830 
-840 SSGDNAGFEGNV
+840 
-852 NISGI
+852 
-857 SEGNRKLTV
+857 
-866 KITANDGSVQNIEK
+866 
-880 TIKIEKA
+880 
-887 QSRSYLDAPNDNEV
+887 
-901 VKSKT
+901 
-906 LNVRG
+906 
-911 WALAGSGVKEVRVYV
+911 
-926 DGKDLGTV
+926 
-934 AYGTKRADVNRA
+934 A

>member
-27 LATSYSSSSIGNIDI
+27 LATSYSSSYIGNIDI

-61 ATETFV
+61 ATETFI

-162 SWKTE
+162 SWKAE

-220 VKVDYLEGKSNL
+220 VKADYLEGKSNL

-279 ADVNSI
+279 ADVNST

-334 NTLELRS
+334 NTLE
-341 CLDAPNDNEVV
+341 
-352 KSTTLNVRG
+352 
-361 WALAGSGVKEVR
+361 
-373 VYVDGKDLGTVAYG
+373 
-387 TKRADVNKAYPGYS
+387 
-401 SGDNAGFEGNVNIS
+401 
-415 GISEGNRKLTV
+415 
-426 KITANDGS
+426 
-434 VQNIEKTIKVEKAQS
+434 S

-479 KEVRVYV
+479 KEVRVYM

-504 KAYPGYSSG
+504 K
-513 DNAGF
+513 
-518 EGNVNIS
+518 
-525 GISEG
+525 
-530 NRKLTV
+530 
-536 KITANDGSVQNIE
+536 
-549 KTIKVEKAQSR
+549 
-560 SYLDAPND
+560 
-568 NEVVKSKTLNVRGW
+568 
-582 ALAGSGVKEVRVY
+582 
-595 VDGKD
+595 
-600 LGTVAYGAKR
+600 
-610 ADVNKAYPG
+610 
-619 YSSGDN
+619 
-625 AGFEGNV
+625 
-632 NISGISEGNR
+632 
-642 KLTVKITANDGSV
+642 
-655 QNIEKTIK
+655 
-663 VEKAQSRSYLDA
+663 
-675 PNDNE
+675 
-680 VVKSKTLNVR
+680 
-690 GWALA
+690 
-695 GSGVKEVRVYVDGK
+695 
-709 DLGTVA
+709 
-715 YGAKRADVNKAYP
+715 
-728 GYSSGD
+728 
-734 NAGFE
+734 
-739 GNVNISGIS
+739 
-748 EGNRKLTVK
+748 
-757 ITANDG
+757 
-763 SVQNIEKTIKV
+763 
-774 EKAQS
+774 
-779 RSYLDAP
+779 
-786 NDNEVVKSKTL
+786 
-797 NVRGWALAGSGV
+797 
-809 KEVRVYVDGKDLGT
+809 
-823 VAYGAKR
+823 
-830 ADVNKAYPGY
+830 
-840 SSGDNAGFEGNV
+840 
-852 NISGI
+852 
-857 SEGNRKLTV
+857 
-866 KITANDGSVQNIEK
+866 
-880 TIKIEKA
+880 
-887 QSRSYLDAPNDNEV
+887 
-901 VKSKT
+901 
-906 LNVRG
+906 
-911 WALAGSGVKEVRVYV
+911 
-926 DGKDLGTV
+926 
-934 AYGTKRADVNRA
+934 A

-1005 VIVDPGHENY
+1005 VIVDPGHEND

-1111 TPTNLTSI
+1111 TPANLTSI

-1153 ATEIANEASRKL
+1153 ATEITNEASSKL

>member
-27 LATSYSSSSIGNIDI
+27 LATSYSSSYIGNIDI

-61 ATETFV
+61 ATETFI

-162 SWKTE
+162 SWKAE

-220 VKVDYLEGKSNL
+220 VKADYLEGKSNL

-279 ADVNSI
+279 ADVNST

-334 NTLELRS
+334 NTLE
-341 CLDAPNDNEVV
+341 
-352 KSTTLNVRG
+352 
-361 WALAGSGVKEVR
+361 
-373 VYVDGKDLGTVAYG
+373 
-387 TKRADVNKAYPGYS
+387 
-401 SGDNAGFEGNVNIS
+401 
-415 GISEGNRKLTV
+415 
-426 KITANDGS
+426 
-434 VQNIEKTIKVEKAQS
+434 S

-504 KAYPGYSSG
+504 K
-513 DNAGF
+513 
-518 EGNVNIS
+518 
-525 GISEG
+525 
-530 NRKLTV
+530 
-536 KITANDGSVQNIE
+536 
-549 KTIKVEKAQSR
+549 
-560 SYLDAPND
+560 
-568 NEVVKSKTLNVRGW
+568 
-582 ALAGSGVKEVRVY
+582 
-595 VDGKD
+595 
-600 LGTVAYGAKR
+600 
-610 ADVNKAYPG
+610 
-619 YSSGDN
+619 
-625 AGFEGNV
+625 
-632 NISGISEGNR
+632 
-642 KLTVKITANDGSV
+642 
-655 QNIEKTIK
+655 
-663 VEKAQSRSYLDA
+663 
-675 PNDNE
+675 
-680 VVKSKTLNVR
+680 
-690 GWALA
+690 
-695 GSGVKEVRVYVDGK
+695 
-709 DLGTVA
+709 
-715 YGAKRADVNKAYP
+715 
-728 GYSSGD
+728 
-734 NAGFE
+734 
-739 GNVNISGIS
+739 
-748 EGNRKLTVK
+748 
-757 ITANDG
+757 
-763 SVQNIEKTIKV
+763 
-774 EKAQS
+774 
-779 RSYLDAP
+779 
-786 NDNEVVKSKTL
+786 
-797 NVRGWALAGSGV
+797 
-809 KEVRVYVDGKDLGT
+809 
-823 VAYGAKR
+823 
-830 ADVNKAYPGY
+830 
-840 SSGDNAGFEGNV
+840 
-852 NISGI
+852 
-857 SEGNRKLTV
+857 
-866 KITANDGSVQNIEK
+866 
-880 TIKIEKA
+880 
-887 QSRSYLDAPNDNEV
+887 
-901 VKSKT
+901 
-906 LNVRG
+906 
-911 WALAGSGVKEVRVYV
+911 
-926 DGKDLGTV
+926 
-934 AYGTKRADVNRA
+934 A

-1067 DSTESLKKRVA
+1067 DSKESLKKRVA

-1111 TPTNLTSI
+1111 TPANLTSI

-1153 ATEIANEASRKL
+1153 ATEITNEASSKL

>member
-27 LATSYSSSSIGNIDI
+27 LATSYSSSYIGNIDI

-61 ATETFV
+61 ATETFI

-162 SWKTE
+162 SWKAE

-220 VKVDYLEGKSNL
+220 VKADYLEGKSNL

-279 ADVNSI
+279 ADVNST

-334 NTLELRS
+334 NTLE
-341 CLDAPNDNEVV
+341 
-352 KSTTLNVRG
+352 
-361 WALAGSGVKEVR
+361 
-373 VYVDGKDLGTVAYG
+373 
-387 TKRADVNKAYPGYS
+387 
-401 SGDNAGFEGNVNIS
+401 
-415 GISEGNRKLTV
+415 
-426 KITANDGS
+426 
-434 VQNIEKTIKVEKAQS
+434 S

-549 KTIKVEKAQSR
+549 K
-560 SYLDAPND
+560 
-568 NEVVKSKTLNVRGW
+568 
-582 ALAGSGVKEVRVY
+582 
-595 VDGKD
+595 
-600 LGTVAYGAKR
+600 
-610 ADVNKAYPG
+610 
-619 YSSGDN
+619 
-625 AGFEGNV
+625 
-632 NISGISEGNR
+632 
-642 KLTVKITANDGSV
+642 
-655 QNIEKTIK
+655 
-663 VEKAQSRSYLDA
+663 
-675 PNDNE
+675 
-680 VVKSKTLNVR
+680 
-690 GWALA
+690 
-695 GSGVKEVRVYVDGK
+695 
-709 DLGTVA
+709 
-715 YGAKRADVNKAYP
+715 
-728 GYSSGD
+728 
-734 NAGFE
+734 
-739 GNVNISGIS
+739 
-748 EGNRKLTVK
+748 
-757 ITANDG
+757 
-763 SVQNIEKTIKV
+763 
-774 EKAQS
+774 
-779 RSYLDAP
+779 
-786 NDNEVVKSKTL
+786 
-797 NVRGWALAGSGV
+797 
-809 KEVRVYVDGKDLGT
+809 
-823 VAYGAKR
+823 
-830 ADVNKAYPGY
+830 
-840 SSGDNAGFEGNV
+840 
-852 NISGI
+852 
-857 SEGNRKLTV
+857 
-866 KITANDGSVQNIEK
+866 
-880 TIKIEKA
+880 
-887 QSRSYLDAPNDNEV
+887 
-901 VKSKT
+901 
-906 LNVRG
+906 
-911 WALAGSGVKEVRVYV
+911 
-926 DGKDLGTV
+926 
-934 AYGTKRADVNRA
+934 
-946 YPGYSSGDNAGFEGN
+946 
-961 VNISGISEGNR
+961 
-972 KLTVKITANDG
+972 
-983 SVQNIERSFNI
+983 SFNI

>member
-162 SWKTE
+162 SWKAE

-220 VKVDYLEGKSNL
+220 VKADYLEGKSNL

-279 ADVNSI
+279 ADVNST

-334 NTLELRS
+334 NTLE
-341 CLDAPNDNEVV
+341 
-352 KSTTLNVRG
+352 
-361 WALAGSGVKEVR
+361 
-373 VYVDGKDLGTVAYG
+373 
-387 TKRADVNKAYPGYS
+387 
-401 SGDNAGFEGNVNIS
+401 
-415 GISEGNRKLTV
+415 
-426 KITANDGS
+426 
-434 VQNIEKTIKVEKAQS
+434 S

-479 KEVRVYV
+479 KEVRVYM

-498 KRADVN
+498 NRADVN
-504 KAYPGYSSG
+504 K
-513 DNAGF
+513 
-518 EGNVNIS
+518 
-525 GISEG
+525 
-530 NRKLTV
+530 
-536 KITANDGSVQNIE
+536 
-549 KTIKVEKAQSR
+549 
-560 SYLDAPND
+560 
-568 NEVVKSKTLNVRGW
+568 
-582 ALAGSGVKEVRVY
+582 
-595 VDGKD
+595 
-600 LGTVAYGAKR
+600 
-610 ADVNKAYPG
+610 
-619 YSSGDN
+619 
-625 AGFEGNV
+625 
-632 NISGISEGNR
+632 
-642 KLTVKITANDGSV
+642 
-655 QNIEKTIK
+655 
-663 VEKAQSRSYLDA
+663 
-675 PNDNE
+675 
-680 VVKSKTLNVR
+680 
-690 GWALA
+690 
-695 GSGVKEVRVYVDGK
+695 
-709 DLGTVA
+709 
-715 YGAKRADVNKAYP
+715 
-728 GYSSGD
+728 
-734 NAGFE
+734 
-739 GNVNISGIS
+739 
-748 EGNRKLTVK
+748 
-757 ITANDG
+757 
-763 SVQNIEKTIKV
+763 
-774 EKAQS
+774 
-779 RSYLDAP
+779 
-786 NDNEVVKSKTL
+786 
-797 NVRGWALAGSGV
+797 
-809 KEVRVYVDGKDLGT
+809 
-823 VAYGAKR
+823 
-830 ADVNKAYPGY
+830 
-840 SSGDNAGFEGNV
+840 
-852 NISGI
+852 
-857 SEGNRKLTV
+857 
-866 KITANDGSVQNIEK
+866 
-880 TIKIEKA
+880 
-887 QSRSYLDAPNDNEV
+887 
-901 VKSKT
+901 
-906 LNVRG
+906 
-911 WALAGSGVKEVRVYV
+911 
-926 DGKDLGTV
+926 
-934 AYGTKRADVNRA
+934 A

-1111 TPTNLTSI
+1111 TPANLTSI

-1153 ATEIANEASRKL
+1153 ATEITNEASSKL

>member
-341 CLDAPNDNEVV
+341 
-352 KSTTLNVRG
+352 
-361 WALAGSGVKEVR
+361 
-373 VYVDGKDLGTVAYG
+373 
-387 TKRADVNKAYPGYS
+387 
-401 SGDNAGFEGNVNIS
+401 
-415 GISEGNRKLTV
+415 
-426 KITANDGS
+426 
-434 VQNIEKTIKVEKAQS
+434 
-449 RSYLDAPNDNEVVKS
+449 
-464 KTLNVRGWALAGSGV
+464 
-479 KEVRVYV
+479 
-486 DGKDLGTVAYGA
+486 
-498 KRADVN
+498 
-504 KAYPGYSSG
+504 
-513 DNAGF
+513 
-518 EGNVNIS
+518 
-525 GISEG
+525 
-530 NRKLTV
+530 
-536 KITANDGSVQNIE
+536 
-549 KTIKVEKAQSR
+549 
-560 SYLDAPND
+560 
-568 NEVVKSKTLNVRGW
+568 
-582 ALAGSGVKEVRVY
+582 
-595 VDGKD
+595 
-600 LGTVAYGAKR
+600 
-610 ADVNKAYPG
+610 
-619 YSSGDN
+619 
-625 AGFEGNV
+625 
-632 NISGISEGNR
+632 
-642 KLTVKITANDGSV
+642 
-655 QNIEKTIK
+655 
-663 VEKAQSRSYLDA
+663 
-675 PNDNE
+675 
-680 VVKSKTLNVR
+680 
-690 GWALA
+690 
-695 GSGVKEVRVYVDGK
+695 
-709 DLGTVA
+709 
-715 YGAKRADVNKAYP
+715 
-728 GYSSGD
+728 
-734 NAGFE
+734 
-739 GNVNISGIS
+739 
-748 EGNRKLTVK
+748 
-757 ITANDG
+757 
-763 SVQNIEKTIKV
+763 
-774 EKAQS
+774 
-779 RSYLDAP
+779 
-786 NDNEVVKSKTL
+786 
-797 NVRGWALAGSGV
+797 
-809 KEVRVYVDGKDLGT
+809 
-823 VAYGAKR
+823 
-830 ADVNKAYPGY
+830 
-840 SSGDNAGFEGNV
+840 
-852 NISGI
+852 
-857 SEGNRKLTV
+857 
-866 KITANDGSVQNIEK
+866 
-880 TIKIEKA
+880 
-887 QSRSYLDAPNDNEV
+887 YLDAPNDNEV

>member
-61 ATETFV
+61 ATETFI

-120 GDDYDPNAHKR
+120 GDDYDQNAHKR

-162 SWKTE
+162 SWKAE

-220 VKVDYLEGKSNL
+220 VKADYLEGKSNL

-279 ADVNSI
+279 ADVNST
-285 YPGYYNGAN
+285 YPGYYNGTN

-334 NTLELRS
+334 NTLE
-341 CLDAPNDNEVV
+341 
-352 KSTTLNVRG
+352 
-361 WALAGSGVKEVR
+361 
-373 VYVDGKDLGTVAYG
+373 
-387 TKRADVNKAYPGYS
+387 
-401 SGDNAGFEGNVNIS
+401 
-415 GISEGNRKLTV
+415 
-426 KITANDGS
+426 
-434 VQNIEKTIKVEKAQS
+434 S

-549 KTIKVEKAQSR
+549 KTIK
-560 SYLDAPND
+560 
-568 NEVVKSKTLNVRGW
+568 
-582 ALAGSGVKEVRVY
+582 
-595 VDGKD
+595 
-600 LGTVAYGAKR
+600 
-610 ADVNKAYPG
+610 
-619 YSSGDN
+619 
-625 AGFEGNV
+625 
-632 NISGISEGNR
+632 I
-642 KLTVKITANDGSV
+642 
-655 QNIEKTIK
+655 
-663 VEKAQSRSYLDA
+663 
-675 PNDNE
+675 
-680 VVKSKTLNVR
+680 
-690 GWALA
+690 
-695 GSGVKEVRVYVDGK
+695 
-709 DLGTVA
+709 
-715 YGAKRADVNKAYP
+715 
-728 GYSSGD
+728 
-734 NAGFE
+734 
-739 GNVNISGIS
+739 
-748 EGNRKLTVK
+748 
-757 ITANDG
+757 
-763 SVQNIEKTIKV
+763 

-934 AYGTKRADVNRA
+934 AYGAKRADVNKA

-983 SVQNIERSFNI
+983 SVQNIERNFNI
-994 ENDFNY
+994 QNDFNY

-1005 VIVDPGHENY
+1005 VIVDPGHEND

-1023 THNGISYIESNLNLQ
+1023 THNGIRYIESNLNLQ

-1052 DVYMTRYEGSGLISQ
+1052 EVYMTRYEGSGLISQ

-1111 TPTNLTSI
+1111 TPANLTSI

-1153 ATEIANEASRKL
+1153 ATEITNEASSKL

>member
-27 LATSYSSSSIGNIDI
+27 LATSYSSSYIGNIDI

-61 ATETFV
+61 ATETFI

-162 SWKTE
+162 SWKAE

-220 VKVDYLEGKSNL
+220 VKADYLEGKSNL

-279 ADVNSI
+279 ADVNST

-334 NTLELRS
+334 NTLE
-341 CLDAPNDNEVV
+341 
-352 KSTTLNVRG
+352 
-361 WALAGSGVKEVR
+361 
-373 VYVDGKDLGTVAYG
+373 
-387 TKRADVNKAYPGYS
+387 
-401 SGDNAGFEGNVNIS
+401 
-415 GISEGNRKLTV
+415 
-426 KITANDGS
+426 
-434 VQNIEKTIKVEKAQS
+434 S

-464 KTLNVRGWALAGSGV
+464 TTLNVRGWALAGSGV

-525 GISEG
+525 GISGG

-536 KITANDGSVQNIE
+536 KII
-549 KTIKVEKAQSR
+549 
-560 SYLDAPND
+560 
-568 NEVVKSKTLNVRGW
+568 
-582 ALAGSGVKEVRVY
+582 
-595 VDGKD
+595 
-600 LGTVAYGAKR
+600 
-610 ADVNKAYPG
+610 
-619 YSSGDN
+619 
-625 AGFEGNV
+625 
-632 NISGISEGNR
+632 
-642 KLTVKITANDGSV
+642 
-655 QNIEKTIK
+655 
-663 VEKAQSRSYLDA
+663 
-675 PNDNE
+675 
-680 VVKSKTLNVR
+680 
-690 GWALA
+690 
-695 GSGVKEVRVYVDGK
+695 
-709 DLGTVA
+709 
-715 YGAKRADVNKAYP
+715 
-728 GYSSGD
+728 
-734 NAGFE
+734 
-739 GNVNISGIS
+739 
-748 EGNRKLTVK
+748 
-757 ITANDG
+757 
-763 SVQNIEKTIKV
+763 
-774 EKAQS
+774 
-779 RSYLDAP
+779 
-786 NDNEVVKSKTL
+786 
-797 NVRGWALAGSGV
+797 
-809 KEVRVYVDGKDLGT
+809 
-823 VAYGAKR
+823 
-830 ADVNKAYPGY
+830 
-840 SSGDNAGFEGNV
+840 
-852 NISGI
+852 
-857 SEGNRKLTV
+857 
-866 KITANDGSVQNIEK
+866 
-880 TIKIEKA
+880 
-887 QSRSYLDAPNDNEV
+887 
-901 VKSKT
+901 
-906 LNVRG
+906 
-911 WALAGSGVKEVRVYV
+911 
-926 DGKDLGTV
+926 
-934 AYGTKRADVNRA
+934 
-946 YPGYSSGDNAGFEGN
+946 
-961 VNISGISEGNR
+961 
-972 KLTVKITANDG
+972 ANDG

>member
-334 NTLELRS
+334 NTLE
-341 CLDAPNDNEVV
+341 
-352 KSTTLNVRG
+352 
-361 WALAGSGVKEVR
+361 
-373 VYVDGKDLGTVAYG
+373 
-387 TKRADVNKAYPGYS
+387 
-401 SGDNAGFEGNVNIS
+401 
-415 GISEGNRKLTV
+415 
-426 KITANDGS
+426 
-434 VQNIEKTIKVEKAQS
+434 S

-549 KTIKVEKAQSR
+549 R
-560 SYLDAPND
+560 N
-568 NEVVKSKTLNVRGW
+568 
-582 ALAGSGVKEVRVY
+582 
-595 VDGKD
+595 
-600 LGTVAYGAKR
+600 
-610 ADVNKAYPG
+610 
-619 YSSGDN
+619 
-625 AGFEGNV
+625 
-632 NISGISEGNR
+632 
-642 KLTVKITANDGSV
+642 
-655 QNIEKTIK
+655 
-663 VEKAQSRSYLDA
+663 
-675 PNDNE
+675 
-680 VVKSKTLNVR
+680 
-690 GWALA
+690 
-695 GSGVKEVRVYVDGK
+695 
-709 DLGTVA
+709 
-715 YGAKRADVNKAYP
+715 
-728 GYSSGD
+728 
-734 NAGFE
+734 
-739 GNVNISGIS
+739 
-748 EGNRKLTVK
+748 
-757 ITANDG
+757 
-763 SVQNIEKTIKV
+763 
-774 EKAQS
+774 
-779 RSYLDAP
+779 
-786 NDNEVVKSKTL
+786 
-797 NVRGWALAGSGV
+797 
-809 KEVRVYVDGKDLGT
+809 
-823 VAYGAKR
+823 
-830 ADVNKAYPGY
+830 
-840 SSGDNAGFEGNV
+840 
-852 NISGI
+852 
-857 SEGNRKLTV
+857 
-866 KITANDGSVQNIEK
+866 
-880 TIKIEKA
+880 
-887 QSRSYLDAPNDNEV
+887 
-901 VKSKT
+901 
-906 LNVRG
+906 
-911 WALAGSGVKEVRVYV
+911 
-926 DGKDLGTV
+926 
-934 AYGTKRADVNRA
+934 
-946 YPGYSSGDNAGFEGN
+946 
-961 VNISGISEGNR
+961 
-972 KLTVKITANDG
+972 
-983 SVQNIERSFNI
+983 FNI
-994 ENDFNY
+994 QNDFNY

-1005 VIVDPGHENY
+1005 VIVDPGHEND

-1023 THNGISYIESNLNLQ
+1023 THNGIRYIESNLNLQ

-1052 DVYMTRYEGSGLISQ
+1052 EVYMTRYEGSGLISQ

-1111 TPTNLTSI
+1111 TPANLTSI

-1153 ATEIANEASRKL
+1153 ATEITNEASSKL

>member
-27 LATSYSSSSIGNIDI
+27 LATSYSSSYIGNIDI

-61 ATETFV
+61 ATETFI

-162 SWKTE
+162 SWKAE

-220 VKVDYLEGKSNL
+220 VKADYLEGKSNL

-279 ADVNSI
+279 ADVNST

-334 NTLELRS
+334 NTLE
-341 CLDAPNDNEVV
+341 
-352 KSTTLNVRG
+352 
-361 WALAGSGVKEVR
+361 
-373 VYVDGKDLGTVAYG
+373 
-387 TKRADVNKAYPGYS
+387 
-401 SGDNAGFEGNVNIS
+401 
-415 GISEGNRKLTV
+415 
-426 KITANDGS
+426 
-434 VQNIEKTIKVEKAQS
+434 S

-479 KEVRVYV
+479 KEVRVYM

-536 KITANDGSVQNIE
+536 KITANDGSI
-549 KTIKVEKAQSR
+549 
-560 SYLDAPND
+560 
-568 NEVVKSKTLNVRGW
+568 
-582 ALAGSGVKEVRVY
+582 
-595 VDGKD
+595 
-600 LGTVAYGAKR
+600 
-610 ADVNKAYPG
+610 
-619 YSSGDN
+619 
-625 AGFEGNV
+625 
-632 NISGISEGNR
+632 
-642 KLTVKITANDGSV
+642 
-655 QNIEKTIK
+655 
-663 VEKAQSRSYLDA
+663 
-675 PNDNE
+675 
-680 VVKSKTLNVR
+680 
-690 GWALA
+690 
-695 GSGVKEVRVYVDGK
+695 
-709 DLGTVA
+709 
-715 YGAKRADVNKAYP
+715 
-728 GYSSGD
+728 
-734 NAGFE
+734 
-739 GNVNISGIS
+739 
-748 EGNRKLTVK
+748 
-757 ITANDG
+757 
-763 SVQNIEKTIKV
+763 
-774 EKAQS
+774 
-779 RSYLDAP
+779 
-786 NDNEVVKSKTL
+786 
-797 NVRGWALAGSGV
+797 
-809 KEVRVYVDGKDLGT
+809 
-823 VAYGAKR
+823 
-830 ADVNKAYPGY
+830 
-840 SSGDNAGFEGNV
+840 
-852 NISGI
+852 
-857 SEGNRKLTV
+857 
-866 KITANDGSVQNIEK
+866 
-880 TIKIEKA
+880 
-887 QSRSYLDAPNDNEV
+887 
-901 VKSKT
+901 
-906 LNVRG
+906 
-911 WALAGSGVKEVRVYV
+911 
-926 DGKDLGTV
+926 
-934 AYGTKRADVNRA
+934 
-946 YPGYSSGDNAGFEGN
+946 
-961 VNISGISEGNR
+961 
-972 KLTVKITANDG
+972 
-983 SVQNIERSFNI
+983 QNIERNFNI
-994 ENDFNY
+994 QNDFNY

-1005 VIVDPGHENY
+1005 VIVDPGHEND

-1023 THNGISYIESNLNLQ
+1023 THNGIRYIESNLNLQ

-1052 DVYMTRYEGSGLISQ
+1052 EVYMTRYEGSGLISQ

-1111 TPTNLTSI
+1111 TPANLTSI

-1153 ATEIANEASRKL
+1153 ATEITNEASSKL

>member
-162 SWKTE
+162 SWKAE

-334 NTLELRS
+334 NTLESRS
-341 CLDAPNDNEVV
+341 YLDAPNDNEVV
-352 KSTTLNVRG
+352 KSKTLNVRG

-486 DGKDLGTVAYGA
+486 DGKDLGTVAYGT

-504 KAYPGYSSG
+504 K
-513 DNAGF
+513 
-518 EGNVNIS
+518 
-525 GISEG
+525 
-530 NRKLTV
+530 
-536 KITANDGSVQNIE
+536 
-549 KTIKVEKAQSR
+549 
-560 SYLDAPND
+560 
-568 NEVVKSKTLNVRGW
+568 
-582 ALAGSGVKEVRVY
+582 
-595 VDGKD
+595 
-600 LGTVAYGAKR
+600 
-610 ADVNKAYPG
+610 
-619 YSSGDN
+619 
-625 AGFEGNV
+625 
-632 NISGISEGNR
+632 
-642 KLTVKITANDGSV
+642 
-655 QNIEKTIK
+655 
-663 VEKAQSRSYLDA
+663 
-675 PNDNE
+675 
-680 VVKSKTLNVR
+680 
-690 GWALA
+690 
-695 GSGVKEVRVYVDGK
+695 
-709 DLGTVA
+709 
-715 YGAKRADVNKAYP
+715 
-728 GYSSGD
+728 
-734 NAGFE
+734 
-739 GNVNISGIS
+739 
-748 EGNRKLTVK
+748 
-757 ITANDG
+757 
-763 SVQNIEKTIKV
+763 
-774 EKAQS
+774 
-779 RSYLDAP
+779 
-786 NDNEVVKSKTL
+786 
-797 NVRGWALAGSGV
+797 
-809 KEVRVYVDGKDLGT
+809 
-823 VAYGAKR
+823 
-830 ADVNKAYPGY
+830 
-840 SSGDNAGFEGNV
+840 
-852 NISGI
+852 
-857 SEGNRKLTV
+857 
-866 KITANDGSVQNIEK
+866 
-880 TIKIEKA
+880 
-887 QSRSYLDAPNDNEV
+887 
-901 VKSKT
+901 
-906 LNVRG
+906 
-911 WALAGSGVKEVRVYV
+911 
-926 DGKDLGTV
+926 
-934 AYGTKRADVNRA
+934 A

>member
-27 LATSYSSSSIGNIDI
+27 LATSYSSSYIGNIDI

-61 ATETFV
+61 ATETFI

-162 SWKTE
+162 SWKAE

-220 VKVDYLEGKSNL
+220 VKADYLEGKSNL

-279 ADVNSI
+279 ADVNST

-334 NTLELRS
+334 NTLESRS
-341 CLDAPNDNEVV
+341 YLDAPNDNEVV
-352 KSTTLNVRG
+352 KSKTLNVRG

-486 DGKDLGTVAYGA
+486 DGKDLGTVAYGT

-504 KAYPGYSSG
+504 K
-513 DNAGF
+513 
-518 EGNVNIS
+518 
-525 GISEG
+525 
-530 NRKLTV
+530 
-536 KITANDGSVQNIE
+536 
-549 KTIKVEKAQSR
+549 
-560 SYLDAPND
+560 
-568 NEVVKSKTLNVRGW
+568 
-582 ALAGSGVKEVRVY
+582 
-595 VDGKD
+595 
-600 LGTVAYGAKR
+600 
-610 ADVNKAYPG
+610 
-619 YSSGDN
+619 
-625 AGFEGNV
+625 
-632 NISGISEGNR
+632 
-642 KLTVKITANDGSV
+642 
-655 QNIEKTIK
+655 
-663 VEKAQSRSYLDA
+663 
-675 PNDNE
+675 
-680 VVKSKTLNVR
+680 
-690 GWALA
+690 
-695 GSGVKEVRVYVDGK
+695 
-709 DLGTVA
+709 
-715 YGAKRADVNKAYP
+715 
-728 GYSSGD
+728 
-734 NAGFE
+734 
-739 GNVNISGIS
+739 
-748 EGNRKLTVK
+748 
-757 ITANDG
+757 
-763 SVQNIEKTIKV
+763 
-774 EKAQS
+774 
-779 RSYLDAP
+779 
-786 NDNEVVKSKTL
+786 
-797 NVRGWALAGSGV
+797 
-809 KEVRVYVDGKDLGT
+809 
-823 VAYGAKR
+823 
-830 ADVNKAYPGY
+830 
-840 SSGDNAGFEGNV
+840 
-852 NISGI
+852 
-857 SEGNRKLTV
+857 
-866 KITANDGSVQNIEK
+866 
-880 TIKIEKA
+880 
-887 QSRSYLDAPNDNEV
+887 
-901 VKSKT
+901 
-906 LNVRG
+906 
-911 WALAGSGVKEVRVYV
+911 
-926 DGKDLGTV
+926 
-934 AYGTKRADVNRA
+934 A

-1111 TPTNLTSI
+1111 TPANLTSI

-1153 ATEIANEASRKL
+1153 ATEITNEASSKL

>member
-27 LATSYSSSSIGNIDI
+27 LATSYSSSYIGNIDI

-162 SWKTE
+162 SWKAE

-220 VKVDYLEGKSNL
+220 VKADYLEGKSNL

-279 ADVNSI
+279 ADVNST

-334 NTLELRS
+334 NTLE
-341 CLDAPNDNEVV
+341 
-352 KSTTLNVRG
+352 
-361 WALAGSGVKEVR
+361 
-373 VYVDGKDLGTVAYG
+373 
-387 TKRADVNKAYPGYS
+387 
-401 SGDNAGFEGNVNIS
+401 
-415 GISEGNRKLTV
+415 
-426 KITANDGS
+426 
-434 VQNIEKTIKVEKAQS
+434 
-449 RSYLDAPNDNEVVKS
+449 
-464 KTLNVRGWALAGSGV
+464 
-479 KEVRVYV
+479 
-486 DGKDLGTVAYGA
+486 
-498 KRADVN
+498 
-504 KAYPGYSSG
+504 
-513 DNAGF
+513 
-518 EGNVNIS
+518 
-525 GISEG
+525 
-530 NRKLTV
+530 
-536 KITANDGSVQNIE
+536 
-549 KTIKVEKAQSR
+549 
-560 SYLDAPND
+560 
-568 NEVVKSKTLNVRGW
+568 
-582 ALAGSGVKEVRVY
+582 
-595 VDGKD
+595 
-600 LGTVAYGAKR
+600 
-610 ADVNKAYPG
+610 
-619 YSSGDN
+619 
-625 AGFEGNV
+625 
-632 NISGISEGNR
+632 
-642 KLTVKITANDGSV
+642 
-655 QNIEKTIK
+655 
-663 VEKAQSRSYLDA
+663 
-675 PNDNE
+675 
-680 VVKSKTLNVR
+680 
-690 GWALA
+690 
-695 GSGVKEVRVYVDGK
+695 
-709 DLGTVA
+709 
-715 YGAKRADVNKAYP
+715 
-728 GYSSGD
+728 
-734 NAGFE
+734 
-739 GNVNISGIS
+739 
-748 EGNRKLTVK
+748 
-757 ITANDG
+757 
-763 SVQNIEKTIKV
+763 
-774 EKAQS
+774 
-779 RSYLDAP
+779 
-786 NDNEVVKSKTL
+786 
-797 NVRGWALAGSGV
+797 
-809 KEVRVYVDGKDLGT
+809 
-823 VAYGAKR
+823 
-830 ADVNKAYPGY
+830 
-840 SSGDNAGFEGNV
+840 
-852 NISGI
+852 
-857 SEGNRKLTV
+857 
-866 KITANDGSVQNIEK
+866 
-880 TIKIEKA
+880 
-887 QSRSYLDAPNDNEV
+887 SRSYLDAPNDNEV

-934 AYGTKRADVNRA
+934 AYGTKRADVNKA

>member
-27 LATSYSSSSIGNIDI
+27 LATSYSSSYIGNIDI

-61 ATETFV
+61 ATETFI

-144 HLALYAGAKGYPK
+144 HLALYSGAKGYPK

-162 SWKTE
+162 SWKAE

-220 VKVDYLEGKSNL
+220 VKADYLEGKSNL

-279 ADVNSI
+279 ADVNST

-334 NTLELRS
+334 NTLE
-341 CLDAPNDNEVV
+341 
-352 KSTTLNVRG
+352 
-361 WALAGSGVKEVR
+361 
-373 VYVDGKDLGTVAYG
+373 
-387 TKRADVNKAYPGYS
+387 
-401 SGDNAGFEGNVNIS
+401 
-415 GISEGNRKLTV
+415 
-426 KITANDGS
+426 
-434 VQNIEKTIKVEKAQS
+434 S

-549 KTIKVEKAQSR
+549 R
-560 SYLDAPND
+560 N
-568 NEVVKSKTLNVRGW
+568 
-582 ALAGSGVKEVRVY
+582 
-595 VDGKD
+595 
-600 LGTVAYGAKR
+600 
-610 ADVNKAYPG
+610 
-619 YSSGDN
+619 
-625 AGFEGNV
+625 
-632 NISGISEGNR
+632 
-642 KLTVKITANDGSV
+642 
-655 QNIEKTIK
+655 
-663 VEKAQSRSYLDA
+663 
-675 PNDNE
+675 
-680 VVKSKTLNVR
+680 
-690 GWALA
+690 
-695 GSGVKEVRVYVDGK
+695 
-709 DLGTVA
+709 
-715 YGAKRADVNKAYP
+715 
-728 GYSSGD
+728 
-734 NAGFE
+734 
-739 GNVNISGIS
+739 
-748 EGNRKLTVK
+748 
-757 ITANDG
+757 
-763 SVQNIEKTIKV
+763 
-774 EKAQS
+774 
-779 RSYLDAP
+779 
-786 NDNEVVKSKTL
+786 
-797 NVRGWALAGSGV
+797 
-809 KEVRVYVDGKDLGT
+809 
-823 VAYGAKR
+823 
-830 ADVNKAYPGY
+830 
-840 SSGDNAGFEGNV
+840 
-852 NISGI
+852 
-857 SEGNRKLTV
+857 
-866 KITANDGSVQNIEK
+866 
-880 TIKIEKA
+880 
-887 QSRSYLDAPNDNEV
+887 
-901 VKSKT
+901 
-906 LNVRG
+906 
-911 WALAGSGVKEVRVYV
+911 
-926 DGKDLGTV
+926 
-934 AYGTKRADVNRA
+934 
-946 YPGYSSGDNAGFEGN
+946 
-961 VNISGISEGNR
+961 
-972 KLTVKITANDG
+972 
-983 SVQNIERSFNI
+983 FNI
-994 ENDFNY
+994 QNDFNY

-1005 VIVDPGHENY
+1005 VIVDPGHEND

-1023 THNGISYIESNLNLQ
+1023 THNGIRYIESNLNLQ

-1052 DVYMTRYEGSGLISQ
+1052 EVYMTRYEGSGLISQ

-1111 TPTNLTSI
+1111 TPANLTSI

-1153 ATEIANEASRKL
+1153 ATEITNEASSKL

>member
-162 SWKTE
+162 SWKAE

-220 VKVDYLEGKSNL
+220 VKADYLEGKSNL

-279 ADVNSI
+279 ADVNST
-285 YPGYYNGAN
+285 YPGYYNGVN

-334 NTLELRS
+334 NTLESRS
-341 CLDAPNDNEVV
+341 YLDAPNDNEVV
-352 KSTTLNVRG
+352 KSKTLNVRG

-426 KITANDGS
+426 KI
-434 VQNIEKTIKVEKAQS
+434 I
-449 RSYLDAPNDNEVVKS
+449 
-464 KTLNVRGWALAGSGV
+464 
-479 KEVRVYV
+479 
-486 DGKDLGTVAYGA
+486 
-498 KRADVN
+498 
-504 KAYPGYSSG
+504 
-513 DNAGF
+513 
-518 EGNVNIS
+518 
-525 GISEG
+525 
-530 NRKLTV
+530 
-536 KITANDGSVQNIE
+536 
-549 KTIKVEKAQSR
+549 
-560 SYLDAPND
+560 
-568 NEVVKSKTLNVRGW
+568 
-582 ALAGSGVKEVRVY
+582 
-595 VDGKD
+595 
-600 LGTVAYGAKR
+600 
-610 ADVNKAYPG
+610 
-619 YSSGDN
+619 
-625 AGFEGNV
+625 
-632 NISGISEGNR
+632 
-642 KLTVKITANDGSV
+642 
-655 QNIEKTIK
+655 
-663 VEKAQSRSYLDA
+663 
-675 PNDNE
+675 
-680 VVKSKTLNVR
+680 
-690 GWALA
+690 
-695 GSGVKEVRVYVDGK
+695 
-709 DLGTVA
+709 
-715 YGAKRADVNKAYP
+715 
-728 GYSSGD
+728 
-734 NAGFE
+734 
-739 GNVNISGIS
+739 
-748 EGNRKLTVK
+748 
-757 ITANDG
+757 
-763 SVQNIEKTIKV
+763 
-774 EKAQS
+774 
-779 RSYLDAP
+779 
-786 NDNEVVKSKTL
+786 
-797 NVRGWALAGSGV
+797 
-809 KEVRVYVDGKDLGT
+809 
-823 VAYGAKR
+823 
-830 ADVNKAYPGY
+830 
-840 SSGDNAGFEGNV
+840 
-852 NISGI
+852 
-857 SEGNRKLTV
+857 
-866 KITANDGSVQNIEK
+866 
-880 TIKIEKA
+880 
-887 QSRSYLDAPNDNEV
+887 
-901 VKSKT
+901 
-906 LNVRG
+906 
-911 WALAGSGVKEVRVYV
+911 
-926 DGKDLGTV
+926 
-934 AYGTKRADVNRA
+934 
-946 YPGYSSGDNAGFEGN
+946 
-961 VNISGISEGNR
+961 
-972 KLTVKITANDG
+972 ANDG

>member
-162 SWKTE
+162 SWKAE

-334 NTLELRS
+334 NTLE
-341 CLDAPNDNEVV
+341 
-352 KSTTLNVRG
+352 
-361 WALAGSGVKEVR
+361 
-373 VYVDGKDLGTVAYG
+373 
-387 TKRADVNKAYPGYS
+387 
-401 SGDNAGFEGNVNIS
+401 
-415 GISEGNRKLTV
+415 
-426 KITANDGS
+426 
-434 VQNIEKTIKVEKAQS
+434 
-449 RSYLDAPNDNEVVKS
+449 
-464 KTLNVRGWALAGSGV
+464 
-479 KEVRVYV
+479 
-486 DGKDLGTVAYGA
+486 
-498 KRADVN
+498 
-504 KAYPGYSSG
+504 
-513 DNAGF
+513 
-518 EGNVNIS
+518 
-525 GISEG
+525 
-530 NRKLTV
+530 
-536 KITANDGSVQNIE
+536 
-549 KTIKVEKAQSR
+549 
-560 SYLDAPND
+560 
-568 NEVVKSKTLNVRGW
+568 
-582 ALAGSGVKEVRVY
+582 
-595 VDGKD
+595 
-600 LGTVAYGAKR
+600 
-610 ADVNKAYPG
+610 
-619 YSSGDN
+619 
-625 AGFEGNV
+625 
-632 NISGISEGNR
+632 
-642 KLTVKITANDGSV
+642 
-655 QNIEKTIK
+655 
-663 VEKAQSRSYLDA
+663 
-675 PNDNE
+675 
-680 VVKSKTLNVR
+680 
-690 GWALA
+690 
-695 GSGVKEVRVYVDGK
+695 
-709 DLGTVA
+709 
-715 YGAKRADVNKAYP
+715 
-728 GYSSGD
+728 
-734 NAGFE
+734 
-739 GNVNISGIS
+739 
-748 EGNRKLTVK
+748 
-757 ITANDG
+757 
-763 SVQNIEKTIKV
+763 
-774 EKAQS
+774 
-779 RSYLDAP
+779 
-786 NDNEVVKSKTL
+786 
-797 NVRGWALAGSGV
+797 
-809 KEVRVYVDGKDLGT
+809 
-823 VAYGAKR
+823 
-830 ADVNKAYPGY
+830 
-840 SSGDNAGFEGNV
+840 
-852 NISGI
+852 
-857 SEGNRKLTV
+857 
-866 KITANDGSVQNIEK
+866 
-880 TIKIEKA
+880 
-887 QSRSYLDAPNDNEV
+887 SRSYLDAPNDNEV

-934 AYGTKRADVNRA
+934 AYGTKRADVNKA

-1052 DVYMTRYEGSGLISQ
+1052 EVYMTRYEGSGLISQ

>member
-162 SWKTE
+162 SWKAE

-334 NTLELRS
+334 NTLESRS
-341 CLDAPNDNEVV
+341 YLDAPNDNEVV
-352 KSTTLNVRG
+352 KSKTLNVRG

-486 DGKDLGTVAYGA
+486 DGKDLGTVAYGT

-518 EGNVNIS
+518 EGNI
-525 GISEG
+525 
-530 NRKLTV
+530 
-536 KITANDGSVQNIE
+536 
-549 KTIKVEKAQSR
+549 
-560 SYLDAPND
+560 
-568 NEVVKSKTLNVRGW
+568 
-582 ALAGSGVKEVRVY
+582 
-595 VDGKD
+595 
-600 LGTVAYGAKR
+600 
-610 ADVNKAYPG
+610 
-619 YSSGDN
+619 
-625 AGFEGNV
+625 
-632 NISGISEGNR
+632 
-642 KLTVKITANDGSV
+642 
-655 QNIEKTIK
+655 
-663 VEKAQSRSYLDA
+663 
-675 PNDNE
+675 
-680 VVKSKTLNVR
+680 
-690 GWALA
+690 
-695 GSGVKEVRVYVDGK
+695 
-709 DLGTVA
+709 
-715 YGAKRADVNKAYP
+715 
-728 GYSSGD
+728 
-734 NAGFE
+734 
-739 GNVNISGIS
+739 
-748 EGNRKLTVK
+748 
-757 ITANDG
+757 
-763 SVQNIEKTIKV
+763 
-774 EKAQS
+774 
-779 RSYLDAP
+779 
-786 NDNEVVKSKTL
+786 
-797 NVRGWALAGSGV
+797 
-809 KEVRVYVDGKDLGT
+809 
-823 VAYGAKR
+823 
-830 ADVNKAYPGY
+830 
-840 SSGDNAGFEGNV
+840 
-852 NISGI
+852 
-857 SEGNRKLTV
+857 
-866 KITANDGSVQNIEK
+866 
-880 TIKIEKA
+880 
-887 QSRSYLDAPNDNEV
+887 
-901 VKSKT
+901 
-906 LNVRG
+906 
-911 WALAGSGVKEVRVYV
+911 
-926 DGKDLGTV
+926 
-934 AYGTKRADVNRA
+934 
-946 YPGYSSGDNAGFEGN
+946 
-961 VNISGISEGNR
+961 NISGISEGNR

>member
-61 ATETFV
+61 ATETFI

-162 SWKTE
+162 SWKAE

-220 VKVDYLEGKSNL
+220 VKADYLEGKSNL

-285 YPGYYNGAN
+285 YPGYYNGVN

-334 NTLELRS
+334 NTLESRS
-341 CLDAPNDNEVV
+341 YLDAPNDNEVV
-352 KSTTLNVRG
+352 KSKTLNVRG

-401 SGDNAGFEGNVNIS
+401 SGDNAGFEGNINIS

-486 DGKDLGTVAYGA
+486 DGKDLGTVAYGT

-518 EGNVNIS
+518 EGNI
-525 GISEG
+525 
-530 NRKLTV
+530 
-536 KITANDGSVQNIE
+536 
-549 KTIKVEKAQSR
+549 
-560 SYLDAPND
+560 
-568 NEVVKSKTLNVRGW
+568 
-582 ALAGSGVKEVRVY
+582 
-595 VDGKD
+595 
-600 LGTVAYGAKR
+600 
-610 ADVNKAYPG
+610 
-619 YSSGDN
+619 
-625 AGFEGNV
+625 
-632 NISGISEGNR
+632 
-642 KLTVKITANDGSV
+642 
-655 QNIEKTIK
+655 
-663 VEKAQSRSYLDA
+663 
-675 PNDNE
+675 
-680 VVKSKTLNVR
+680 
-690 GWALA
+690 
-695 GSGVKEVRVYVDGK
+695 
-709 DLGTVA
+709 
-715 YGAKRADVNKAYP
+715 
-728 GYSSGD
+728 
-734 NAGFE
+734 
-739 GNVNISGIS
+739 
-748 EGNRKLTVK
+748 
-757 ITANDG
+757 
-763 SVQNIEKTIKV
+763 
-774 EKAQS
+774 
-779 RSYLDAP
+779 
-786 NDNEVVKSKTL
+786 
-797 NVRGWALAGSGV
+797 
-809 KEVRVYVDGKDLGT
+809 
-823 VAYGAKR
+823 
-830 ADVNKAYPGY
+830 
-840 SSGDNAGFEGNV
+840 
-852 NISGI
+852 
-857 SEGNRKLTV
+857 
-866 KITANDGSVQNIEK
+866 
-880 TIKIEKA
+880 
-887 QSRSYLDAPNDNEV
+887 
-901 VKSKT
+901 
-906 LNVRG
+906 
-911 WALAGSGVKEVRVYV
+911 
-926 DGKDLGTV
+926 
-934 AYGTKRADVNRA
+934 
-946 YPGYSSGDNAGFEGN
+946 
-961 VNISGISEGNR
+961 NISGISEGNR

>member
-27 LATSYSSSSIGNIDI
+27 LATSYSSSYIGNIDI

-61 ATETFV
+61 ATETFI

-162 SWKTE
+162 SWKAE

-220 VKVDYLEGKSNL
+220 VKADYLEGKSNL

-279 ADVNSI
+279 ADVNST

-334 NTLELRS
+334 NTLESRS
-341 CLDAPNDNEVV
+341 YLDAPNDNEVV
-352 KSTTLNVRG
+352 KSKTLNVRG

-373 VYVDGKDLGTVAYG
+373 VYMDGKDLGTVAYG
-387 TKRADVNKAYPGYS
+387 ANRADVNKAYPGYS

-426 KITANDGS
+426 KI
-434 VQNIEKTIKVEKAQS
+434 I
-449 RSYLDAPNDNEVVKS
+449 
-464 KTLNVRGWALAGSGV
+464 
-479 KEVRVYV
+479 
-486 DGKDLGTVAYGA
+486 
-498 KRADVN
+498 
-504 KAYPGYSSG
+504 
-513 DNAGF
+513 
-518 EGNVNIS
+518 
-525 GISEG
+525 
-530 NRKLTV
+530 
-536 KITANDGSVQNIE
+536 
-549 KTIKVEKAQSR
+549 
-560 SYLDAPND
+560 
-568 NEVVKSKTLNVRGW
+568 
-582 ALAGSGVKEVRVY
+582 
-595 VDGKD
+595 
-600 LGTVAYGAKR
+600 
-610 ADVNKAYPG
+610 
-619 YSSGDN
+619 
-625 AGFEGNV
+625 
-632 NISGISEGNR
+632 
-642 KLTVKITANDGSV
+642 
-655 QNIEKTIK
+655 
-663 VEKAQSRSYLDA
+663 
-675 PNDNE
+675 
-680 VVKSKTLNVR
+680 
-690 GWALA
+690 
-695 GSGVKEVRVYVDGK
+695 
-709 DLGTVA
+709 
-715 YGAKRADVNKAYP
+715 
-728 GYSSGD
+728 
-734 NAGFE
+734 
-739 GNVNISGIS
+739 
-748 EGNRKLTVK
+748 
-757 ITANDG
+757 
-763 SVQNIEKTIKV
+763 
-774 EKAQS
+774 
-779 RSYLDAP
+779 
-786 NDNEVVKSKTL
+786 
-797 NVRGWALAGSGV
+797 
-809 KEVRVYVDGKDLGT
+809 
-823 VAYGAKR
+823 
-830 ADVNKAYPGY
+830 
-840 SSGDNAGFEGNV
+840 
-852 NISGI
+852 
-857 SEGNRKLTV
+857 
-866 KITANDGSVQNIEK
+866 ANDGSVQNIEK

-934 AYGTKRADVNRA
+934 AYGAKRADVNKA

-1111 TPTNLTSI
+1111 TPANLTSI

-1153 ATEIANEASRKL
+1153 ATEITNEASSKL

>member
-27 LATSYSSSSIGNIDI
+27 LATSYSSSYIGNIDI

-61 ATETFV
+61 ATETFI

-162 SWKTE
+162 SWKAE

-220 VKVDYLEGKSNL
+220 VKADYLEGKSNL

-279 ADVNSI
+279 ADVNST

-334 NTLELRS
+334 NTLE
-341 CLDAPNDNEVV
+341 
-352 KSTTLNVRG
+352 
-361 WALAGSGVKEVR
+361 
-373 VYVDGKDLGTVAYG
+373 
-387 TKRADVNKAYPGYS
+387 
-401 SGDNAGFEGNVNIS
+401 
-415 GISEGNRKLTV
+415 
-426 KITANDGS
+426 
-434 VQNIEKTIKVEKAQS
+434 S

-479 KEVRVYV
+479 KEVRVYM

-498 KRADVN
+498 NRADVN
-504 KAYPGYSSG
+504 K
-513 DNAGF
+513 
-518 EGNVNIS
+518 
-525 GISEG
+525 
-530 NRKLTV
+530 
-536 KITANDGSVQNIE
+536 
-549 KTIKVEKAQSR
+549 
-560 SYLDAPND
+560 
-568 NEVVKSKTLNVRGW
+568 
-582 ALAGSGVKEVRVY
+582 
-595 VDGKD
+595 
-600 LGTVAYGAKR
+600 
-610 ADVNKAYPG
+610 
-619 YSSGDN
+619 
-625 AGFEGNV
+625 
-632 NISGISEGNR
+632 
-642 KLTVKITANDGSV
+642 
-655 QNIEKTIK
+655 
-663 VEKAQSRSYLDA
+663 
-675 PNDNE
+675 
-680 VVKSKTLNVR
+680 
-690 GWALA
+690 
-695 GSGVKEVRVYVDGK
+695 
-709 DLGTVA
+709 
-715 YGAKRADVNKAYP
+715 
-728 GYSSGD
+728 
-734 NAGFE
+734 
-739 GNVNISGIS
+739 
-748 EGNRKLTVK
+748 
-757 ITANDG
+757 
-763 SVQNIEKTIKV
+763 
-774 EKAQS
+774 
-779 RSYLDAP
+779 
-786 NDNEVVKSKTL
+786 
-797 NVRGWALAGSGV
+797 
-809 KEVRVYVDGKDLGT
+809 
-823 VAYGAKR
+823 
-830 ADVNKAYPGY
+830 
-840 SSGDNAGFEGNV
+840 
-852 NISGI
+852 
-857 SEGNRKLTV
+857 
-866 KITANDGSVQNIEK
+866 
-880 TIKIEKA
+880 
-887 QSRSYLDAPNDNEV
+887 
-901 VKSKT
+901 
-906 LNVRG
+906 
-911 WALAGSGVKEVRVYV
+911 
-926 DGKDLGTV
+926 
-934 AYGTKRADVNRA
+934 A

-1046 LESRGM
+1046 LESRGV

-1111 TPTNLTSI
+1111 TPANLTSI

-1153 ATEIANEASRKL
+1153 ATEITNEASSKL

>member
-220 VKVDYLEGKSNL
+220 VKADYLEGKSNL

-279 ADVNSI
+279 ADVNST

-334 NTLELRS
+334 NTLE
-341 CLDAPNDNEVV
+341 
-352 KSTTLNVRG
+352 
-361 WALAGSGVKEVR
+361 
-373 VYVDGKDLGTVAYG
+373 
-387 TKRADVNKAYPGYS
+387 
-401 SGDNAGFEGNVNIS
+401 
-415 GISEGNRKLTV
+415 
-426 KITANDGS
+426 
-434 VQNIEKTIKVEKAQS
+434 
-449 RSYLDAPNDNEVVKS
+449 
-464 KTLNVRGWALAGSGV
+464 
-479 KEVRVYV
+479 
-486 DGKDLGTVAYGA
+486 
-498 KRADVN
+498 
-504 KAYPGYSSG
+504 
-513 DNAGF
+513 
-518 EGNVNIS
+518 
-525 GISEG
+525 
-530 NRKLTV
+530 
-536 KITANDGSVQNIE
+536 
-549 KTIKVEKAQSR
+549 
-560 SYLDAPND
+560 
-568 NEVVKSKTLNVRGW
+568 
-582 ALAGSGVKEVRVY
+582 
-595 VDGKD
+595 
-600 LGTVAYGAKR
+600 
-610 ADVNKAYPG
+610 
-619 YSSGDN
+619 
-625 AGFEGNV
+625 
-632 NISGISEGNR
+632 
-642 KLTVKITANDGSV
+642 
-655 QNIEKTIK
+655 
-663 VEKAQSRSYLDA
+663 
-675 PNDNE
+675 
-680 VVKSKTLNVR
+680 
-690 GWALA
+690 
-695 GSGVKEVRVYVDGK
+695 
-709 DLGTVA
+709 
-715 YGAKRADVNKAYP
+715 
-728 GYSSGD
+728 
-734 NAGFE
+734 
-739 GNVNISGIS
+739 
-748 EGNRKLTVK
+748 
-757 ITANDG
+757 
-763 SVQNIEKTIKV
+763 
-774 EKAQS
+774 
-779 RSYLDAP
+779 
-786 NDNEVVKSKTL
+786 
-797 NVRGWALAGSGV
+797 
-809 KEVRVYVDGKDLGT
+809 
-823 VAYGAKR
+823 
-830 ADVNKAYPGY
+830 
-840 SSGDNAGFEGNV
+840 
-852 NISGI
+852 
-857 SEGNRKLTV
+857 
-866 KITANDGSVQNIEK
+866 
-880 TIKIEKA
+880 
-887 QSRSYLDAPNDNEV
+887 SRSYLDAPNDNEV

-934 AYGTKRADVNRA
+934 AYGTKRADVNKA

-1111 TPTNLTSI
+1111 TPANLTSI

-1153 ATEIANEASRKL
+1153 ATEITNEASSKL

>member
-27 LATSYSSSSIGNIDI
+27 LATSYSSSYIGNIDI

-61 ATETFV
+61 ATETFI

-162 SWKTE
+162 SWKAE

-220 VKVDYLEGKSNL
+220 VKADYLEGKSNL

-279 ADVNSI
+279 ADVNST

-334 NTLELRS
+334 NTLE
-341 CLDAPNDNEVV
+341 
-352 KSTTLNVRG
+352 
-361 WALAGSGVKEVR
+361 
-373 VYVDGKDLGTVAYG
+373 
-387 TKRADVNKAYPGYS
+387 
-401 SGDNAGFEGNVNIS
+401 
-415 GISEGNRKLTV
+415 
-426 KITANDGS
+426 
-434 VQNIEKTIKVEKAQS
+434 
-449 RSYLDAPNDNEVVKS
+449 
-464 KTLNVRGWALAGSGV
+464 
-479 KEVRVYV
+479 
-486 DGKDLGTVAYGA
+486 
-498 KRADVN
+498 
-504 KAYPGYSSG
+504 
-513 DNAGF
+513 
-518 EGNVNIS
+518 
-525 GISEG
+525 
-530 NRKLTV
+530 
-536 KITANDGSVQNIE
+536 
-549 KTIKVEKAQSR
+549 
-560 SYLDAPND
+560 
-568 NEVVKSKTLNVRGW
+568 
-582 ALAGSGVKEVRVY
+582 
-595 VDGKD
+595 
-600 LGTVAYGAKR
+600 
-610 ADVNKAYPG
+610 
-619 YSSGDN
+619 
-625 AGFEGNV
+625 
-632 NISGISEGNR
+632 
-642 KLTVKITANDGSV
+642 
-655 QNIEKTIK
+655 
-663 VEKAQSRSYLDA
+663 
-675 PNDNE
+675 
-680 VVKSKTLNVR
+680 
-690 GWALA
+690 
-695 GSGVKEVRVYVDGK
+695 
-709 DLGTVA
+709 
-715 YGAKRADVNKAYP
+715 
-728 GYSSGD
+728 
-734 NAGFE
+734 
-739 GNVNISGIS
+739 
-748 EGNRKLTVK
+748 
-757 ITANDG
+757 
-763 SVQNIEKTIKV
+763 
-774 EKAQS
+774 
-779 RSYLDAP
+779 
-786 NDNEVVKSKTL
+786 
-797 NVRGWALAGSGV
+797 
-809 KEVRVYVDGKDLGT
+809 
-823 VAYGAKR
+823 
-830 ADVNKAYPGY
+830 
-840 SSGDNAGFEGNV
+840 
-852 NISGI
+852 
-857 SEGNRKLTV
+857 
-866 KITANDGSVQNIEK
+866 
-880 TIKIEKA
+880 
-887 QSRSYLDAPNDNEV
+887 SRSYLDAPNDNEV

-934 AYGTKRADVNRA
+934 AYGTKRADVNKA

-1046 LESRGM
+1046 LESRGV

-1111 TPTNLTSI
+1111 TPANLTSI

-1153 ATEIANEASRKL
+1153 ATEITNEASSKL

>member
-61 ATETFV
+61 ATETFI

-162 SWKTE
+162 SWKAE

-220 VKVDYLEGKSNL
+220 VKADYLEGKSNL

-279 ADVNSI
+279 ADVNST

-334 NTLELRS
+334 NTLE
-341 CLDAPNDNEVV
+341 
-352 KSTTLNVRG
+352 
-361 WALAGSGVKEVR
+361 
-373 VYVDGKDLGTVAYG
+373 
-387 TKRADVNKAYPGYS
+387 
-401 SGDNAGFEGNVNIS
+401 
-415 GISEGNRKLTV
+415 
-426 KITANDGS
+426 
-434 VQNIEKTIKVEKAQS
+434 S

-504 KAYPGYSSG
+504 K
-513 DNAGF
+513 
-518 EGNVNIS
+518 
-525 GISEG
+525 
-530 NRKLTV
+530 
-536 KITANDGSVQNIE
+536 
-549 KTIKVEKAQSR
+549 
-560 SYLDAPND
+560 
-568 NEVVKSKTLNVRGW
+568 
-582 ALAGSGVKEVRVY
+582 
-595 VDGKD
+595 
-600 LGTVAYGAKR
+600 
-610 ADVNKAYPG
+610 
-619 YSSGDN
+619 
-625 AGFEGNV
+625 
-632 NISGISEGNR
+632 
-642 KLTVKITANDGSV
+642 
-655 QNIEKTIK
+655 
-663 VEKAQSRSYLDA
+663 
-675 PNDNE
+675 
-680 VVKSKTLNVR
+680 
-690 GWALA
+690 
-695 GSGVKEVRVYVDGK
+695 
-709 DLGTVA
+709 
-715 YGAKRADVNKAYP
+715 
-728 GYSSGD
+728 
-734 NAGFE
+734 
-739 GNVNISGIS
+739 
-748 EGNRKLTVK
+748 
-757 ITANDG
+757 
-763 SVQNIEKTIKV
+763 
-774 EKAQS
+774 
-779 RSYLDAP
+779 
-786 NDNEVVKSKTL
+786 
-797 NVRGWALAGSGV
+797 
-809 KEVRVYVDGKDLGT
+809 
-823 VAYGAKR
+823 
-830 ADVNKAYPGY
+830 
-840 SSGDNAGFEGNV
+840 
-852 NISGI
+852 
-857 SEGNRKLTV
+857 
-866 KITANDGSVQNIEK
+866 
-880 TIKIEKA
+880 
-887 QSRSYLDAPNDNEV
+887 
-901 VKSKT
+901 
-906 LNVRG
+906 
-911 WALAGSGVKEVRVYV
+911 
-926 DGKDLGTV
+926 
-934 AYGTKRADVNRA
+934 A

-1111 TPTNLTSI
+1111 TPANLTSI

-1153 ATEIANEASRKL
+1153 ATEITNEASSKL

-1204 SSSSHQ
+1204 SSSLHQ

>member
-27 LATSYSSSSIGNIDI
+27 LATSYSSSYIGNIDI

-61 ATETFV
+61 ATETFI

-162 SWKTE
+162 SWKAE

-220 VKVDYLEGKSNL
+220 VKADYLEGKSNL

-279 ADVNSI
+279 ADVNST

-334 NTLELRS
+334 NTLE
-341 CLDAPNDNEVV
+341 
-352 KSTTLNVRG
+352 
-361 WALAGSGVKEVR
+361 
-373 VYVDGKDLGTVAYG
+373 
-387 TKRADVNKAYPGYS
+387 
-401 SGDNAGFEGNVNIS
+401 
-415 GISEGNRKLTV
+415 
-426 KITANDGS
+426 
-434 VQNIEKTIKVEKAQS
+434 
-449 RSYLDAPNDNEVVKS
+449 
-464 KTLNVRGWALAGSGV
+464 
-479 KEVRVYV
+479 
-486 DGKDLGTVAYGA
+486 
-498 KRADVN
+498 
-504 KAYPGYSSG
+504 
-513 DNAGF
+513 
-518 EGNVNIS
+518 
-525 GISEG
+525 
-530 NRKLTV
+530 
-536 KITANDGSVQNIE
+536 
-549 KTIKVEKAQSR
+549 
-560 SYLDAPND
+560 
-568 NEVVKSKTLNVRGW
+568 
-582 ALAGSGVKEVRVY
+582 
-595 VDGKD
+595 
-600 LGTVAYGAKR
+600 
-610 ADVNKAYPG
+610 
-619 YSSGDN
+619 
-625 AGFEGNV
+625 
-632 NISGISEGNR
+632 
-642 KLTVKITANDGSV
+642 
-655 QNIEKTIK
+655 
-663 VEKAQSRSYLDA
+663 
-675 PNDNE
+675 
-680 VVKSKTLNVR
+680 
-690 GWALA
+690 
-695 GSGVKEVRVYVDGK
+695 
-709 DLGTVA
+709 
-715 YGAKRADVNKAYP
+715 
-728 GYSSGD
+728 
-734 NAGFE
+734 
-739 GNVNISGIS
+739 
-748 EGNRKLTVK
+748 
-757 ITANDG
+757 
-763 SVQNIEKTIKV
+763 
-774 EKAQS
+774 
-779 RSYLDAP
+779 
-786 NDNEVVKSKTL
+786 
-797 NVRGWALAGSGV
+797 
-809 KEVRVYVDGKDLGT
+809 
-823 VAYGAKR
+823 
-830 ADVNKAYPGY
+830 
-840 SSGDNAGFEGNV
+840 
-852 NISGI
+852 
-857 SEGNRKLTV
+857 
-866 KITANDGSVQNIEK
+866 
-880 TIKIEKA
+880 
-887 QSRSYLDAPNDNEV
+887 SRSYLDAPNDNEV

-934 AYGTKRADVNRA
+934 AYGTKRADVNKA